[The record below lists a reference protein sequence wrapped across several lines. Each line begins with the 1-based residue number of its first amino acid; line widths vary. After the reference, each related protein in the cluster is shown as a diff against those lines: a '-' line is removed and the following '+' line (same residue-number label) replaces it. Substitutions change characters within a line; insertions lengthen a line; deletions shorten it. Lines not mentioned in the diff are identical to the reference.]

1 MNRKTAL
8 IIQGCFSNFEESIQ
22 LTMKKLILIATL
34 FTSAFSLSQGTVKG
48 VVVDGESKE
57 TIINATVQ
65 VLGTSKGAVTDFDG
79 NFSFQLNAGTYDLKI
94 SFISY
99 DSVLVKN
106 IEVKNNETV
115 TVADILLFE
124 KSEEMEVF
132 TVVADQIRNTE
143 NFLDVQKMNETKMI
157 DGITSGKIKETG
169 DGTAGEAAKRIT
181 GVSVDG
187 GKYIYVRGLGDRYT
201 KTTLNGVSIP
211 GLDPDRNTVQMD
223 IFPTNLISNIIIS
236 KNFTADL
243 APDFAGGAINIET
256 TAFPEEKI
264 FDVSFGMSYNPQ
276 MHFNDEFLSYE
287 GGKTDF
293 LGFDDGTRS
302 LPAQAKS
309 NNIPTPI
316 SGASSGE
323 VYDFV
328 NSFNKELGAQQQTS
342 LTDYSLALTFGNQFD
357 LNKKKSQRISYIFS
371 ASYKSEYKYY
381 DDVSYGEYQKSL
393 ASDETEL
400 KYATTQNGQ
409 IGERQFLIGLLGGV
423 AYKSNNDN
431 IKLTAMRMQ
440 NAEKR
445 AAQFDIDNNGEAV
458 GQSGYIAGSDN
469 LEFNQRALTNILL
482 EGEHFRKESVWEIN
496 WKISPTF
503 STSEDPDIRK
513 TAFTFTPVDTFF
525 SAGAGGNPTRIW
537 RNLNEMNLA
546 SKIDLTRKYIHREK
560 EGNLKFGFSRLYK
573 SRDYEILFY
582 DVQFFGSQNW
592 ESSDPN
598 KVLDYEN
605 IYTQGGNNIYF
616 QSGNKNPNP
625 NSYSSSVNNL
635 AMYVSNEYMLTKKL
649 NTIIGLRAENYVQ
662 RHTGRDQL
670 FASGDETNGTN
681 LDDTKVLESFD
692 LFPSVNL
699 IYKVKE
705 KQNLRFSYGR
715 TIARPSFKE
724 LSFAQI
730 LDPISNRIFN
740 GSLFKYADWDG
751 NLQET
756 RIDNID
762 VRWELFSKPGQMISV
777 SGFYKFFDKPIE
789 LVRIPEQQTSTEY
802 QPRNVGDGMVLG
814 LEFEFK
820 TQLDFVSTEKNKVSL
835 SGNLI
840 LVNSQI
846 TMTDAEFNARKGYEK
861 EGQTI
866 NNTRQMA
873 GQSPYVVNGG
883 ITYSNTESDIQAG
896 LFYNVKGPTLYIV
909 GAGLFPDIYTDP
921 FHSLNFTFSKKMGAE
936 KRTNI
941 SFKASNLLGDNN
953 YNYYSSFGA
962 ENQTYSEYSIGR
974 TFSVGVSHKF

>member
-1 MNRKTAL
+1 MLFQEL
-8 IIQGCFSNFEESIQ
+8 IKYQ
-22 LTMKKLILIATL
+22 MKKLYFIAL
-34 FTSAFSLSQGTVKG
+34 LLTSSLVYSQGTISGTVF
-48 VVVDGESKE
+48 DGETGE

-79 NFSFQLNAGTYDLKI
+79 NFSFKLKSDTYDLKI

-99 DSVLVKN
+99 ETILVKK
-106 IEVKNNETV
+106 VFVANNET
-115 TVADILLFE
+115 TILE
-124 KSEEMEVF
+124 EIKIDQKSEEMAVF
-132 TVVADQIRNTE
+132 TVVGEQVRNTE
-143 NFLDVQKMNETKMI
+143 GALDIIKMNDVKML
-157 DGITSGKIKETG
+157 DGITSDKIKLTG

-211 GLDPDRNTVQMD
+211 GLDPDRNSLQMD
-223 IFPTNLISNIIIS
+223 IFPSNLISNIIVS

-243 APDFAGGAINIET
+243 SPDFAGGAINIET
-256 TAFPEEKI
+256 TAFPDKKV

-276 MHFNDEFLSYE
+276 MHFNNEFLSYE
-287 GGKTDF
+287 GGNTDF
-293 LGFDDGTRS
+293 LGFDNGTRS
-302 LPAQAKS
+302 LPTNANS

-316 SGASSGE
+316 SGASKEE

-328 NSFNKELGAQQQTS
+328 TSFDKELGAKQQTS

-357 LNKKKSQRISYIFS
+357 LKNQKSKRISYIMS
-371 ASYKSEYKYY
+371 ASYKSEYKFY
-381 DDVSYGEYQKSL
+381 DNVTYEEYQKSL
-393 ASDETEL
+393 ESSDTEL
-400 KYATTQNGQ
+400 KYATVQNGQ
-409 IGERQFLIGLLGGV
+409 IGERQFLIGLLGGI
-423 AYKSNNDN
+423 AYKTNEDQL
-431 IKLTAMRMQ
+431 KFTAMHLQ

-445 AAQFDIDNNGEAV
+445 AAQFNIDNNGEAV
-458 GQSGYIAGSDN
+458 GQSGYIASSDN
-469 LEFNQRALTNILL
+469 LEFNQRGLTNFLL
-482 EGEHFRKESVWEIN
+482 EGEHIREKSNWEIN
-496 WKISPTF
+496 WKLSPTF
-503 STSEDPDIRK
+503 SSSEDPDIRK
-513 TAFTFTPVDTFF
+513 TAFTNAPLDTFF

-546 SKIDLTRKYIHREK
+546 AKVDLTKKYSFREK
-560 EGNLKFGFSRLYK
+560 EGKLKFGFSEIYK
-573 SRDYEILFY
+573 SRDYEILFF
-582 DVQFFGSQNW
+582 DVQFFGGQNW
-592 ESSDPN
+592 TNSNPN
-598 KVLDYEN
+598 KVLDQEN
-605 IYTQGGNNIYF
+605 LYTQGGNNIYF

-625 NSYSSSVNNL
+625 NSYESSVNNIGL
-635 AMYVSNEYMLTKKL
+635 YVSNEYMLSKKL
-649 NTIIGLRAENYVQ
+649 NTIVGLRAENYVQ

-670 FASGDETNGTN
+670 YASGDEFNGTN
-681 LDDTKVLESFD
+681 LEDEKVLESFD

-756 RIDNID
+756 RIDNLD
-762 VRWELFSKPGQMISV
+762 VRWELYKKVGQMISV

-820 TQLDFVSTEKNKVSL
+820 TNIEMISSEKNIFSL

-846 TMTDAEFNARKGYEK
+846 TMTDAEYNSRNGYIKKGESITNK
-861 EGQTI
+861 
-866 NNTRQMA
+866 RQMA
-873 GQSPYVVNGG
+873 GQSPFVVNCG
-883 ITYSNTESDIQAG
+883 IMFTNKESEIQSG

-921 FHSLNFTFSKKMGAE
+921 FHSLNFSINKKIGKD
-936 KRTNI
+936 KRTKI
-941 SFKASNLLGDNN
+941 DFKVSNLLGDNN
-953 YNYYSSFGA
+953 YNYYSSFEA
-962 ENQTYSEYSIGR
+962 ENQPYSEFNIGR
-974 TFSVGVSHKF
+974 TVSVGVSHKF

>member
-1 MNRKTAL
+1 MLFQEL
-8 IIQGCFSNFEESIQ
+8 IKYQ
-22 LTMKKLILIATL
+22 MKKLS
-34 FTSAFSLSQGTVKG
+34 FTALLLTSSLVYSQGTISGTVF
-48 VVVDGESKE
+48 DGETGE

-79 NFSFQLNAGTYDLKI
+79 NFSFKLKSDTYDLKI

-99 DSVLVKN
+99 ETILVKK
-106 IEVKNNETV
+106 VFVANNET
-115 TVADILLFE
+115 TILE
-124 KSEEMEVF
+124 EIKIDQKSEEMAVF
-132 TVVADQIRNTE
+132 TVVGEQVRNTE
-143 NFLDVQKMNETKMI
+143 GALDIIKMNDVKML
-157 DGITSGKIKETG
+157 DGITSDKIKLTG

-211 GLDPDRNTVQMD
+211 GLDPDRNSLQMD
-223 IFPTNLISNIIIS
+223 IFPSNLISNIIVS

-243 APDFAGGAINIET
+243 SPDFAGGAINIET
-256 TAFPEEKI
+256 TAFPDKKV

-276 MHFNDEFLSYE
+276 MHFNNEFLSYE
-287 GGKTDF
+287 GGNTDF
-293 LGFDDGTRS
+293 LGFDNGTRS
-302 LPAQAKS
+302 LPTNANS

-316 SGASSGE
+316 SGASKEE

-328 NSFNKELGAQQQTS
+328 TSFDKELGAKQQTS

-357 LNKKKSQRISYIFS
+357 LKNQKSKRISYIMS
-371 ASYKSEYKYY
+371 ASYKSEYKFY
-381 DDVSYGEYQKSL
+381 DNVTYGEYQKSL
-393 ASDETEL
+393 ESIDTEL
-400 KYATTQNGQ
+400 KYATVQNGQ
-409 IGERQFLIGLLGGV
+409 IGEKQFLIGLLGGI
-423 AYKSNNDN
+423 AYKTNEDQL
-431 IKLTAMRMQ
+431 KFTAMHLQ

-445 AAQFDIDNNGEAV
+445 AAQFNIDNNGEAV
-458 GQSGYIAGSDN
+458 GQSGYIASSDN
-469 LEFNQRALTNILL
+469 LEFNQRGLTNFLL
-482 EGEHFRKESVWEIN
+482 EGEHIREKSNWEIN
-496 WKISPTF
+496 WKLSPTF
-503 STSEDPDIRK
+503 SSSEDPDIRK
-513 TAFTFTPVDTFF
+513 TAFTNATLDTFF

-546 SKIDLTRKYIHREK
+546 AKVDLTKKYSFREK
-560 EGNLKFGFSRLYK
+560 EGKLKFGFSEIYK
-573 SRDYEILFY
+573 SRDYEILFF
-582 DVQFFGSQNW
+582 DVQFFGGQNW
-592 ESSDPN
+592 TNSNPN
-598 KVLDYEN
+598 KVLDQEN
-605 IYTQGGNNIYF
+605 LYTQGGNNIYF

-625 NSYSSSVNNL
+625 NSYESSVNNIGL
-635 AMYVSNEYMLTKKL
+635 YVSNEYMLSKKL
-649 NTIIGLRAENYVQ
+649 NTIVGLRAENYVQ

-670 FASGDETNGTN
+670 YASGDEFNGTN
-681 LDDTKVLESFD
+681 LEDEKVLESFD

-756 RIDNID
+756 RIDNLD
-762 VRWELFSKPGQMISV
+762 VRWELYKKVGQMISV

-820 TQLDFVSTEKNKVSL
+820 TNIEMISSEKNIFSL

-846 TMTDAEFNARKGYEK
+846 TMTDAEYNSRNGYIKKGESITNK
-861 EGQTI
+861 
-866 NNTRQMA
+866 RQMA
-873 GQSPYVVNGG
+873 GQSPFVVNCG
-883 ITYSNTESDIQAG
+883 IMFTNKESEIQSG

-921 FHSLNFTFSKKMGAE
+921 FHSLNFSINKKIGKD
-936 KRTNI
+936 KRTKI
-941 SFKASNLLGDNN
+941 DFKVSNLLGDNN
-953 YNYYSSFGA
+953 YNYYSSFEA
-962 ENQTYSEYSIGR
+962 ENQPYSEFNIGR
-974 TFSVGVSHKF
+974 TVSVGVSHKF

>member
-1 MNRKTAL
+1 LLFQEL
-8 IIQGCFSNFEESIQ
+8 IKYQ
-22 LTMKKLILIATL
+22 MKKLYFIAL
-34 FTSAFSLSQGTVKG
+34 LLTSSLVYSQGTISGTVF
-48 VVVDGESKE
+48 DGETGE

-79 NFSFQLNAGTYDLKI
+79 NFSFKLKSDTYDLKI

-99 DSVLVKN
+99 ETILVKK
-106 IEVKNNETV
+106 VFVANNET
-115 TVADILLFE
+115 TILE
-124 KSEEMEVF
+124 EIKIDQKSEEMAVF
-132 TVVADQIRNTE
+132 TVVGEQVRNTE
-143 NFLDVQKMNETKMI
+143 GALDIIKMNDVKML
-157 DGITSGKIKETG
+157 DGITSDKIKLTG

-211 GLDPDRNTVQMD
+211 GLDPDRNSLQMD
-223 IFPTNLISNIIIS
+223 IFPSNLISNIIVS

-243 APDFAGGAINIET
+243 SPDFAGGAINIET
-256 TAFPEEKI
+256 TAFPDKKV

-276 MHFNDEFLSYE
+276 MHFNNEFLSYE
-287 GGKTDF
+287 GGNTDF
-293 LGFDDGTRS
+293 LGFDNGTRS
-302 LPAQAKS
+302 LPTNANS

-316 SGASSGE
+316 SGASKEE

-328 NSFNKELGAQQQTS
+328 TSFDKELGAKQQTS

-357 LNKKKSQRISYIFS
+357 LKNQKSKRISYIMS
-371 ASYKSEYKYY
+371 ASYKSEYKFY
-381 DDVSYGEYQKSL
+381 DNVTYGEYQKSL
-393 ASDETEL
+393 ESSDTEL
-400 KYATTQNGQ
+400 KYATVQNGQ
-409 IGERQFLIGLLGGV
+409 IGERQFLIGLLGGI
-423 AYKSNNDN
+423 AYKTNEDQL
-431 IKLTAMRMQ
+431 KFTAMHLQ

-445 AAQFDIDNNGEAV
+445 AAQFNIDNNGEAV
-458 GQSGYIAGSDN
+458 GQSGYIASSDN
-469 LEFNQRALTNILL
+469 LEFNQRGLTNFLL
-482 EGEHFRKESVWEIN
+482 EGEHIREKSNWEIN
-496 WKISPTF
+496 WKLSPTF
-503 STSEDPDIRK
+503 SSSEDPDIRK
-513 TAFTFTPVDTFF
+513 TAFTNAPLDTFF

-546 SKIDLTRKYIHREK
+546 AKVDLTKKYSFREK
-560 EGNLKFGFSRLYK
+560 EGKLKFGFSEIYK
-573 SRDYEILFY
+573 SRDYEILFF
-582 DVQFFGSQNW
+582 DVQFFGGQNW
-592 ESSDPN
+592 TNSNPN
-598 KVLDYEN
+598 KVLDQEN
-605 IYTQGGNNIYF
+605 LYTQGGNNIYF

-625 NSYSSSVNNL
+625 NSYESSVNNIGL
-635 AMYVSNEYMLTKKL
+635 YVSNEYMLSKKL
-649 NTIIGLRAENYVQ
+649 NTIVGLRAENYVQ

-670 FASGDETNGTN
+670 YASGDEFNGTN
-681 LDDTKVLESFD
+681 LEDEKVLESFD

-756 RIDNID
+756 RIDNLD
-762 VRWELFSKPGQMISV
+762 VRWELYKKVGQMISV

-820 TQLDFVSTEKNKVSL
+820 TNIEMISSEKNIFSL

-846 TMTDAEFNARKGYEK
+846 TMTDAEYNSRNGYIKKGESITNK
-861 EGQTI
+861 
-866 NNTRQMA
+866 RQMA
-873 GQSPYVVNGG
+873 GQSPFVVNCG
-883 ITYSNTESDIQAG
+883 IMFTNKESEIQSG

-921 FHSLNFTFSKKMGAE
+921 FHSLNFSINKKIGKD
-936 KRTNI
+936 KRTKI
-941 SFKASNLLGDNN
+941 DFKVSNLLGDNN
-953 YNYYSSFGA
+953 YNYYSSFEA
-962 ENQTYSEYSIGR
+962 ENQPYSEFNIGR
-974 TFSVGVSHKF
+974 TVSVGVSHKF

>member
-1 MNRKTAL
+1 
-8 IIQGCFSNFEESIQ
+8 
-22 LTMKKLILIATL
+22 MKKLYFIAL
-34 FTSAFSLSQGTVKG
+34 LLTSSLVYSQGTISGTVF
-48 VVVDGESKE
+48 DGETGE

-79 NFSFQLNAGTYDLKI
+79 NFSFKLKSDTYDLKI

-99 DSVLVKN
+99 ETILVKK
-106 IEVKNNETV
+106 VFVANNET
-115 TVADILLFE
+115 TILE
-124 KSEEMEVF
+124 EIKIDQKSEEMAVF
-132 TVVADQIRNTE
+132 TVVGEQVRNTE
-143 NFLDVQKMNETKMI
+143 GALDIIKMNDVKML
-157 DGITSGKIKETG
+157 DGITSDKIKLTG

-211 GLDPDRNTVQMD
+211 GLDPDRNSLQMD
-223 IFPTNLISNIIIS
+223 IFPSNLISNIIVS

-243 APDFAGGAINIET
+243 SPDFAGGAINIET
-256 TAFPEEKI
+256 TAFPDKKV

-276 MHFNDEFLSYE
+276 MHFNNEFLSYE
-287 GGKTDF
+287 GGNTDF
-293 LGFDDGTRS
+293 LGFDNGTRS
-302 LPAQAKS
+302 LPTNANS

-316 SGASSGE
+316 SGASKEE

-328 NSFNKELGAQQQTS
+328 TSFDKELGAKQQTS

-357 LNKKKSQRISYIFS
+357 LKNQKSKRISYIMS
-371 ASYKSEYKYY
+371 ASYKSEYKFY
-381 DDVSYGEYQKSL
+381 DNVTYGEYQKSL
-393 ASDETEL
+393 ESSDTEL
-400 KYATTQNGQ
+400 KYATVQNGQ
-409 IGERQFLIGLLGGV
+409 IGERQFLIGLLGGI
-423 AYKSNNDN
+423 AYKTNEDQL
-431 IKLTAMRMQ
+431 KFTAMHLQ

-445 AAQFDIDNNGEAV
+445 AAQFNIDNNGEAV
-458 GQSGYIAGSDN
+458 GQSGYIASSDN
-469 LEFNQRALTNILL
+469 LEFNQRGLTNFLL
-482 EGEHFRKESVWEIN
+482 EGEHIREKSNWEIN
-496 WKISPTF
+496 WKLSPTF
-503 STSEDPDIRK
+503 SSSEDPDIRK
-513 TAFTFTPVDTFF
+513 TAFTNAPLDTFF

-546 SKIDLTRKYIHREK
+546 AKVDLTKKYSFREK
-560 EGNLKFGFSRLYK
+560 EGKLKFGFSEIYK
-573 SRDYEILFY
+573 SRDYEILFF
-582 DVQFFGSQNW
+582 DVQFFGGQNW
-592 ESSDPN
+592 TNSNPN
-598 KVLDYEN
+598 KVLDQEN
-605 IYTQGGNNIYF
+605 LYTQGGNNIYF

-625 NSYSSSVNNL
+625 NSYESSVNNIGL
-635 AMYVSNEYMLTKKL
+635 YVSNEYMLSKKL
-649 NTIIGLRAENYVQ
+649 NTIVGLRAENYVQ

-670 FASGDETNGTN
+670 YASGDEFNGTN
-681 LDDTKVLESFD
+681 LEDEKVLESFD

-756 RIDNID
+756 RIDNLD
-762 VRWELFSKPGQMISV
+762 VRWELYKKVGQMISV

-820 TQLDFVSTEKNKVSL
+820 TNIEMISSEKNIFSL

-846 TMTDAEFNARKGYEK
+846 TMTDAEYNSRNGYIKKGESITNK
-861 EGQTI
+861 
-866 NNTRQMA
+866 RQMA
-873 GQSPYVVNGG
+873 GQSPFVVNCG
-883 ITYSNTESDIQAG
+883 IMFTNKESEIQSG

-921 FHSLNFTFSKKMGAE
+921 FHSLNFSINKKIGKD
-936 KRTNI
+936 KRTKI
-941 SFKASNLLGDNN
+941 DFKVSNLLGDNN
-953 YNYYSSFGA
+953 YNYYSSFEA
-962 ENQTYSEYSIGR
+962 ENQPYSEFNIGR
-974 TFSVGVSHKF
+974 TVSVGVSHKF

>member
-1 MNRKTAL
+1 MLFQEL
-8 IIQGCFSNFEESIQ
+8 IKYQ
-22 LTMKKLILIATL
+22 MKKLYFIAL
-34 FTSAFSLSQGTVKG
+34 LLTSSLVYSQGTISGTVF
-48 VVVDGESKE
+48 DGETGE

-79 NFSFQLNAGTYDLKI
+79 NFSFKLKSDTYDLKI

-99 DSVLVKN
+99 ETILVKK
-106 IEVKNNETV
+106 VFVANNET
-115 TVADILLFE
+115 TILE
-124 KSEEMEVF
+124 EIKIDQKSEEMAVF
-132 TVVADQIRNTE
+132 TVVGEQVRNTE
-143 NFLDVQKMNETKMI
+143 GALDIIKMNDVKML
-157 DGITSGKIKETG
+157 DGITSDKIKLTG

-211 GLDPDRNTVQMD
+211 GLDPDRNSLQMD
-223 IFPTNLISNIIIS
+223 IFPSNLISNIIVS

-243 APDFAGGAINIET
+243 SPDFAGGAINIET
-256 TAFPEEKI
+256 TAFPDKKV

-276 MHFNDEFLSYE
+276 MHFNNEFLSYE
-287 GGKTDF
+287 GGNTDF
-293 LGFDDGTRS
+293 LGFDNGTRS
-302 LPAQAKS
+302 LPTNANS

-316 SGASSGE
+316 SGASKEE

-328 NSFNKELGAQQQTS
+328 TSFDKELGAKQQTS

-357 LNKKKSQRISYIFS
+357 LKNQKSKRISYIMS
-371 ASYKSEYKYY
+371 ASYKSEYKFY
-381 DDVSYGEYQKSL
+381 DNVTYGEYQKSL
-393 ASDETEL
+393 ESSDTEL
-400 KYATTQNGQ
+400 KYATVQNGQ
-409 IGERQFLIGLLGGV
+409 IGERQFLIGLLGGI
-423 AYKSNNDN
+423 AYKTNEDQL
-431 IKLTAMRMQ
+431 KFTAMHLQ

-445 AAQFDIDNNGEAV
+445 AAQFNIDNNGEAV
-458 GQSGYIAGSDN
+458 GQSGYIASSDN
-469 LEFNQRALTNILL
+469 LEFNQRGLTNFLL
-482 EGEHFRKESVWEIN
+482 EGEHIREKSNWEIN
-496 WKISPTF
+496 WKLSPTF
-503 STSEDPDIRK
+503 SSSEDPDIRK
-513 TAFTFTPVDTFF
+513 TAFTNAPLDTFF

-546 SKIDLTRKYIHREK
+546 AKVDLTKKYSFREK
-560 EGNLKFGFSRLYK
+560 EGKLKFGFSEIYK
-573 SRDYEILFY
+573 SRDYEILFF
-582 DVQFFGSQNW
+582 DVQFFGGQNW
-592 ESSDPN
+592 TNSNPN
-598 KVLDYEN
+598 KVLDQEN
-605 IYTQGGNNIYF
+605 LYTQGGNNIYF

-625 NSYSSSVNNL
+625 NSYESSVNNIGL
-635 AMYVSNEYMLTKKL
+635 YVSNEYMLSKKL
-649 NTIIGLRAENYVQ
+649 NTIVGLRAENYVQ

-670 FASGDETNGTN
+670 YASGDEFNGTN
-681 LDDTKVLESFD
+681 LEDEKVLESFD

-756 RIDNID
+756 RIDNLD
-762 VRWELFSKPGQMISV
+762 VRWELYKKVGQMISV

-820 TQLDFVSTEKNKVSL
+820 TNIEMISSEKNIFSL

-846 TMTDAEFNARKGYEK
+846 TMTDAEYNSRNGYIKKGESITNK
-861 EGQTI
+861 
-866 NNTRQMA
+866 RQMA
-873 GQSPYVVNGG
+873 GQSPFVVNCG
-883 ITYSNTESDIQAG
+883 IMFTNKESEIQSG

-921 FHSLNFTFSKKMGAE
+921 FHSLNFSINKKIGKD
-936 KRTNI
+936 KRTKI
-941 SFKASNLLGDNN
+941 DFKVSNLLGDNN
-953 YNYYSSFGA
+953 YNYYSSFEA
-962 ENQTYSEYSIGR
+962 ENQPYSEFNIGR
-974 TFSVGVSHKF
+974 TVSVGVSHKF

>member
-1 MNRKTAL
+1 
-8 IIQGCFSNFEESIQ
+8 
-22 LTMKKLILIATL
+22 MKNLYLLILLLSSTL
-34 FTSAFSLSQGTVKG
+34 GYSQGIISGTVL
-48 VVVDGESKE
+48 DGETGE

-65 VLGTSKGAVTDFDG
+65 VLGTDKGAVTDFDG
-79 NFSFQLNAGTYDLKI
+79 NFSFNLKSDTYDLKI

-99 DSVLVKN
+99 ETVILEK
-106 IEVKNNETV
+106 IFVKNNETTKV
-115 TVADILLFE
+115 NDIIIAQKTE
-124 KSEEMEVF
+124 KMAEF
-132 TVVADQIRNTE
+132 TVVAEEVRNTE
-143 NFLDVQKMNETKMI
+143 GALDIIKLNDTKI
-157 DGITSGKIKETG
+157 LDGITSDKMKLTG

-181 GVSVDG
+181 GVSVEG
-187 GKYIYVRGLGDRYT
+187 GKYIIVRGLGDRYT

-211 GLDPDRNTVQMD
+211 GLDPDRNSLQMD
-223 IFPTNLISNIIIS
+223 IFPSNLISNIIIS
-236 KNFTADL
+236 KSFTSDL

-256 TAFPEEKI
+256 TSFPDEKV

-276 MHFNDEFLSYE
+276 FHFNDEFISYD
-287 GGKTDF
+287 GGQTDF
-293 LGFDDGTRS
+293 LGFDNGTRK
-302 LPAQAKS
+302 LPAKANS

-316 SGASSGE
+316 SGASKDE
-323 VYDFV
+323 VFDFV
-328 NSFNKELGAQQQTS
+328 NSFNKELGAEQETS
-342 LTDYSLALTFGNQFD
+342 LTDYSVALTFGNQ
-357 LNKKKSQRISYIFS
+357 LKLKNQKSKRISYMLS
-371 ASYKSEYKYY
+371 ASYKSAYKYY
-381 DDVSYGEYQKSL
+381 SNVTYGEYQKSL
-393 ASDETEL
+393 ETNNNEL
-400 KYATTQNGQ
+400 KYATLQKGQ
-409 IGERQFLIGLLGGV
+409 IGERQYLIGLLGGV
-423 AYKSNNDN
+423 AFKSNNN
-431 IKLTAMRMQ
+431 QIKLTAMHLQ

-469 LEFNQRALTNILL
+469 LEFNQRGLSNFLL
-482 EGEHFRKESVWEIN
+482 EGEHFREKSNWEIN
-496 WKISPTF
+496 WKISPTL
-503 STSEDPDIRK
+503 STSNDPDIRK

-537 RNLNEMNLA
+537 RNLNEMNLVG
-546 SKIDLTRKYIHREK
+546 KIDLTKKYSHKEK
-560 EGNLKFGFSRLYK
+560 DGKLKLGFSELYK

-592 ESSDPN
+592 SSSDPR
-598 KVLDYEN
+598 KVLDTEN
-605 IYTQGGNNIYF
+605 LYTQGGNNIYF

-625 NSYSSSVNNL
+625 NSYLSSVNNL
-635 AMYVSNEYMLTKKL
+635 ALYVSNEYMITKKL

-670 FASGDETNGTN
+670 FASGDEDNGTN
-681 LDDTKVLESFD
+681 LDDEKVLESFD
-692 LFPSVNL
+692 LFPSVNF
-699 IYKVKE
+699 IYKIKE
-705 KQNLRFSYGR
+705 KQNFRLSYGR

-762 VRWELFSKPGQMISV
+762 VRWELYKKVGQMISV

-820 TQLDFVSTEKNKVSL
+820 TNIEKISNENNIFSL
-835 SGNLI
+835 NGNLI

-846 TMTDAEFNARKGYEK
+846 TMTDAEYNSRNGYIKDGES
-861 EGQTI
+861 I
-866 NNTRQMA
+866 SNSRQMA
-873 GQSPYVVNGG
+873 GQSPYVVNCGL
-883 ITYSNTESDIQAG
+883 TYTNKKNELQAG

-921 FHSLNFTFSKKMGAE
+921 FHSLNFSINKKLGKE
-936 KRTNI
+936 NRTKIDFKVSNI
-941 SFKASNLLGDNN
+941 LGDNN

-962 ENQTYSEYSIGR
+962 ENQTYSEYNIGR
-974 TFSVGVSHKF
+974 TFSVGVSHNF

>member
-1 MNRKTAL
+1 
-8 IIQGCFSNFEESIQ
+8 
-22 LTMKKLILIATL
+22 MKKLYFIAL
-34 FTSAFSLSQGTVKG
+34 LLTSSLVYSQGTISGTVF
-48 VVVDGESKE
+48 DGETGE

-79 NFSFQLNAGTYDLKI
+79 NFSFKLKSDTYDLKI

-99 DSVLVKN
+99 ETILVKK
-106 IEVKNNETV
+106 VFVANNET
-115 TVADILLFE
+115 TILE
-124 KSEEMEVF
+124 EIKIDQKSEEMAVF
-132 TVVADQIRNTE
+132 TVVGEQVRNTE
-143 NFLDVQKMNETKMI
+143 GALDIIKMNDVKML
-157 DGITSGKIKETG
+157 DGITSDKIKLTG

-211 GLDPDRNTVQMD
+211 GLDPDRNSLQMD
-223 IFPTNLISNIIIS
+223 IFPSNLISNIIVS

-243 APDFAGGAINIET
+243 SPDFAGGAINIET
-256 TAFPEEKI
+256 TAFPDKKV

-276 MHFNDEFLSYE
+276 MHFNNEFLSYE
-287 GGKTDF
+287 GGNTDF
-293 LGFDDGTRS
+293 LGFDNGTRS
-302 LPAQAKS
+302 LPTNANS

-316 SGASSGE
+316 SGASKEE

-328 NSFNKELGAQQQTS
+328 TSFDKELGAKQQTS

-357 LNKKKSQRISYIFS
+357 LKNQKSKRISYIMS
-371 ASYKSEYKYY
+371 ASYKSEYKFY
-381 DDVSYGEYQKSL
+381 DNVTYGEYQKSL
-393 ASDETEL
+393 ESSDTEL
-400 KYATTQNGQ
+400 KYATVQNGQ
-409 IGERQFLIGLLGGV
+409 IGERQFLIGLLGGI
-423 AYKSNNDN
+423 AYKTNEDQL
-431 IKLTAMRMQ
+431 KFTAMHLQ

-445 AAQFDIDNNGEAV
+445 AAQFNIDNNGEAV
-458 GQSGYIAGSDN
+458 GQSGYIASSDN
-469 LEFNQRALTNILL
+469 LEFNQRGLTNFLL
-482 EGEHFRKESVWEIN
+482 EGEHIREKSNWEIN
-496 WKISPTF
+496 WKLSPTF
-503 STSEDPDIRK
+503 SSSEDPDIRK
-513 TAFTFTPVDTFF
+513 TAFTNTPLDTFF

-546 SKIDLTRKYIHREK
+546 AKVDLTKKYSFREK
-560 EGNLKFGFSRLYK
+560 EGKLKFGFSEIYK
-573 SRDYEILFY
+573 SRDYEILFF
-582 DVQFFGSQNW
+582 DVQFFGGQNW
-592 ESSDPN
+592 TNSDPN
-598 KVLDYEN
+598 KVLDQEN
-605 IYTQGGNNIYF
+605 LYTQGGNNIYF

-625 NSYSSSVNNL
+625 NSYESSVNNMGL
-635 AMYVSNEYMLTKKL
+635 YVSNEYMLSKKL
-649 NTIIGLRAENYVQ
+649 NTIVGLRAENYVQ

-670 FASGDETNGTN
+670 YASGDEFNGTN
-681 LDDTKVLESFD
+681 LEDEKVLESFD

-740 GSLFKYADWDG
+740 GSLFKYANWDG

-756 RIDNID
+756 RIDNLD
-762 VRWELFSKPGQMISV
+762 VRWELYKKVGQMISV

-820 TQLDFVSTEKNKVSL
+820 TNIEMISSEKNIFSL

-846 TMTDAEFNARKGYEK
+846 TMTDAEYNSRNGYIKKGESITNK
-861 EGQTI
+861 
-866 NNTRQMA
+866 RQMA
-873 GQSPYVVNGG
+873 GQSPFVVNCG
-883 ITYSNTESDIQAG
+883 IMFTNKESEIQSG

-921 FHSLNFTFSKKMGAE
+921 FHSLNFSINKKIGKD
-936 KRTNI
+936 KRTKI
-941 SFKASNLLGDNN
+941 DFKVSNLLGDNN
-953 YNYYSSFGA
+953 YNYYSSFEA
-962 ENQTYSEYSIGR
+962 ENQPYSEFNIGR
-974 TFSVGVSHKF
+974 TVSVGVSHKF

>member
-1 MNRKTAL
+1 
-8 IIQGCFSNFEESIQ
+8 
-22 LTMKKLILIATL
+22 MKKLYFIAL
-34 FTSAFSLSQGTVKG
+34 LLTSSLVYSQGTISGTVF
-48 VVVDGESKE
+48 DGETGE

-79 NFSFQLNAGTYDLKI
+79 NFSFKLKSDTYDLKI

-99 DSVLVKN
+99 ETILVKK
-106 IEVKNNETV
+106 VFVANNET
-115 TVADILLFE
+115 TILE
-124 KSEEMEVF
+124 EIKIDQKSEEMAVF
-132 TVVADQIRNTE
+132 TVVGEQVRNTE
-143 NFLDVQKMNETKMI
+143 GALDIIKMNDVKML
-157 DGITSGKIKETG
+157 DGITSDKIKLTG

-211 GLDPDRNTVQMD
+211 GLDPDRNSLQMD
-223 IFPTNLISNIIIS
+223 IFPSNLISNIIVS

-243 APDFAGGAINIET
+243 SPDFAGGAINIET
-256 TAFPEEKI
+256 TAFPDKKV

-276 MHFNDEFLSYE
+276 MHFNNEFLSYE
-287 GGKTDF
+287 GGNTDF
-293 LGFDDGTRS
+293 LGFDNGTRS
-302 LPAQAKS
+302 LPTNANS

-316 SGASSGE
+316 SGASKEE

-328 NSFNKELGAQQQTS
+328 TSFDKELGAKQQTS
-342 LTDYSLALTFGNQFD
+342 LTDYSMALTFGNQFD
-357 LNKKKSQRISYIFS
+357 LKNQKSKRISYIMS
-371 ASYKSEYKYY
+371 ASYKSEYKFY
-381 DDVSYGEYQKSL
+381 DNVTYGEYQKSL
-393 ASDETEL
+393 ESSDTEL
-400 KYATTQNGQ
+400 KYATVQNGQ
-409 IGERQFLIGLLGGV
+409 IGERQFLIGLLGGI
-423 AYKSNNDN
+423 AYKTNEDQL
-431 IKLTAMRMQ
+431 KFTAMHLQ

-445 AAQFDIDNNGEAV
+445 AAQFNIDNNGEAV
-458 GQSGYIAGSDN
+458 GQSGYIASSDN
-469 LEFNQRALTNILL
+469 LEFNQRGLTNFLL
-482 EGEHFRKESVWEIN
+482 EGEHIREKSNWEIN
-496 WKISPTF
+496 WKLSPTF
-503 STSEDPDIRK
+503 SSSEDPDIRK
-513 TAFTFTPVDTFF
+513 TAFTNAPLDTFF

-546 SKIDLTRKYIHREK
+546 AKVDLTKKYSFREK
-560 EGNLKFGFSRLYK
+560 EGKLKFGFSEIYK
-573 SRDYEILFY
+573 SRDYEILFF
-582 DVQFFGSQNW
+582 DVQFFGGQNW
-592 ESSDPN
+592 TNSDPN
-598 KVLDYEN
+598 KVLDQEN
-605 IYTQGGNNIYF
+605 LYTQGGNNIYF

-625 NSYSSSVNNL
+625 NSYESSVNNIGL
-635 AMYVSNEYMLTKKL
+635 YVSNEYMLSKKL
-649 NTIIGLRAENYVQ
+649 NTIVGLRAENYVQ

-670 FASGDETNGTN
+670 YASGDEFNGTN
-681 LDDTKVLESFD
+681 LEDEKVLESFD

-756 RIDNID
+756 RIDNLD
-762 VRWELFSKPGQMISV
+762 VRWELYKKVGQMISV

-820 TQLDFVSTEKNKVSL
+820 TNIEMISSEKNIFSL

-846 TMTDAEFNARKGYEK
+846 TMTDAEYNSRNGYIKKGESITNK
-861 EGQTI
+861 
-866 NNTRQMA
+866 RQMA
-873 GQSPYVVNGG
+873 GQSPFVVNCG
-883 ITYSNTESDIQAG
+883 IMFTNKESEIQSG

-921 FHSLNFTFSKKMGAE
+921 FHSLNFSINKKIGKD
-936 KRTNI
+936 KRTKI
-941 SFKASNLLGDNN
+941 DFKVSNLLGDNN
-953 YNYYSSFGA
+953 YNYYSSFEA
-962 ENQTYSEYSIGR
+962 ENQPYSEFNIGR
-974 TFSVGVSHKF
+974 TVSVGVSHKF

>member
-1 MNRKTAL
+1 
-8 IIQGCFSNFEESIQ
+8 
-22 LTMKKLILIATL
+22 MKKLYFIAL
-34 FTSAFSLSQGTVKG
+34 LLTSSLVYSQGTISGTVF
-48 VVVDGESKE
+48 DGETGE

-79 NFSFQLNAGTYDLKI
+79 NFSFKLKSDTYDLKI

-99 DSVLVKN
+99 ETILVKK
-106 IEVKNNETV
+106 VFVANNET
-115 TVADILLFE
+115 TILE
-124 KSEEMEVF
+124 EIKIDQKSEEMAVF
-132 TVVADQIRNTE
+132 TVVGEQVRNTE
-143 NFLDVQKMNETKMI
+143 GALDIIKMNDVKML
-157 DGITSGKIKETG
+157 DGITSDKIKLTG

-211 GLDPDRNTVQMD
+211 GLDPDRNSLQMD
-223 IFPTNLISNIIIS
+223 IFPSNLISNIIVS

-243 APDFAGGAINIET
+243 SPDFAGGAINIET
-256 TAFPEEKI
+256 TAFPDKKV

-276 MHFNDEFLSYE
+276 MHFNNEFLSYE
-287 GGKTDF
+287 GGNTDF
-293 LGFDDGTRS
+293 LGFDNGTRS
-302 LPAQAKS
+302 LPTNANS

-316 SGASSGE
+316 SGASKEE

-328 NSFNKELGAQQQTS
+328 TSFDKELGAKQQTS

-357 LNKKKSQRISYIFS
+357 LKNQKSKRISYIMS
-371 ASYKSEYKYY
+371 ASYKSEYKFY
-381 DDVSYGEYQKSL
+381 DNVTYGEYQKSL
-393 ASDETEL
+393 ESSDTEL
-400 KYATTQNGQ
+400 KYATVQNGQ
-409 IGERQFLIGLLGGV
+409 IGERQFLIGLLGGI
-423 AYKSNNDN
+423 AYKTNEDQL
-431 IKLTAMRMQ
+431 KFTAMHLQ

-445 AAQFDIDNNGEAV
+445 AAQFNIDNNGEAV
-458 GQSGYIAGSDN
+458 GQSGYIASSDN
-469 LEFNQRALTNILL
+469 LEFNQRGLTNFLL
-482 EGEHFRKESVWEIN
+482 EGEHIREKSNWEIN
-496 WKISPTF
+496 WKLSPTF
-503 STSEDPDIRK
+503 SSSEDPDIRK
-513 TAFTFTPVDTFF
+513 TAFTNAPLDTFF

-546 SKIDLTRKYIHREK
+546 AKVDLTKKYSFREK
-560 EGNLKFGFSRLYK
+560 KGKLKFGFSEIYK
-573 SRDYEILFY
+573 SRDYEILFF
-582 DVQFFGSQNW
+582 DVQFFGGQNW
-592 ESSDPN
+592 TNSNPN
-598 KVLDYEN
+598 KVLDQEN
-605 IYTQGGNNIYF
+605 LYTQGGNNIYF

-625 NSYSSSVNNL
+625 NSYESSVNNIGL
-635 AMYVSNEYMLTKKL
+635 YVSNEYMLSKKL
-649 NTIIGLRAENYVQ
+649 NTIVGLRAENYVQ

-670 FASGDETNGTN
+670 YASGDEFNGTN
-681 LDDTKVLESFD
+681 LEDEKVLESFD

-756 RIDNID
+756 RIDNLD
-762 VRWELFSKPGQMISV
+762 VRWELYKKVGQMISV

-820 TQLDFVSTEKNKVSL
+820 TNIEMISSEKNIFSL

-846 TMTDAEFNARKGYEK
+846 TMTDAEYNSRNGYIKKGESITNK
-861 EGQTI
+861 
-866 NNTRQMA
+866 RQMA
-873 GQSPYVVNGG
+873 GQSPFVVNCG
-883 ITYSNTESDIQAG
+883 IMFTNKESEIQSG

-921 FHSLNFTFSKKMGAE
+921 FHSLNFSINKKIGKD
-936 KRTNI
+936 KRTKI
-941 SFKASNLLGDNN
+941 DFKVSNLLGDNN
-953 YNYYSSFGA
+953 YNYYSSFEA
-962 ENQTYSEYSIGR
+962 ENQPYSEFNIGR
-974 TFSVGVSHKF
+974 TVSVGVSHKF

>member
-1 MNRKTAL
+1 
-8 IIQGCFSNFEESIQ
+8 
-22 LTMKKLILIATL
+22 MKKLYFIAL
-34 FTSAFSLSQGTVKG
+34 LLTSSLVYSQGTISGTVF
-48 VVVDGESKE
+48 DGETGE

-79 NFSFQLNAGTYDLKI
+79 NFSFKLKSDTYDLKI

-99 DSVLVKN
+99 ETILVKK
-106 IEVKNNETV
+106 VFVANNET
-115 TVADILLFE
+115 TILE
-124 KSEEMEVF
+124 EIKIDQKSEEMAVF
-132 TVVADQIRNTE
+132 TVVGEQVRNTE
-143 NFLDVQKMNETKMI
+143 GALDIIKMNDVKML
-157 DGITSGKIKETG
+157 DGITSDKIKLTG

-211 GLDPDRNTVQMD
+211 GLDPDRNSLQMD
-223 IFPTNLISNIIIS
+223 IFPSNLISNIIVS

-243 APDFAGGAINIET
+243 SPDFAGGAINIET
-256 TAFPEEKI
+256 TAFPDKKV
-264 FDVSFGMSYNPQ
+264 FDVSFGVSYNPQ
-276 MHFNDEFLSYE
+276 MHFNNEFLSYE
-287 GGKTDF
+287 GGNTDF
-293 LGFDDGTRS
+293 LGFDNGTRS
-302 LPAQAKS
+302 LPTNANS

-316 SGASSGE
+316 SGASKEE

-328 NSFNKELGAQQQTS
+328 TSFDKELGAKQQTS

-357 LNKKKSQRISYIFS
+357 LKNQKSKRISYIMS
-371 ASYKSEYKYY
+371 ASYKSEYKFY
-381 DDVSYGEYQKSL
+381 DNVTYGEYQKSL
-393 ASDETEL
+393 ESSDTEL
-400 KYATTQNGQ
+400 KYATVQNGQ
-409 IGERQFLIGLLGGV
+409 IGERQFLIGLLGGI
-423 AYKSNNDN
+423 AYKTNEDQL
-431 IKLTAMRMQ
+431 KFTAMHLQ

-445 AAQFDIDNNGEAV
+445 AAQFNIDNNGEAV
-458 GQSGYIAGSDN
+458 GQSGYIASSDN
-469 LEFNQRALTNILL
+469 LEFNQRGLTNFLL
-482 EGEHFRKESVWEIN
+482 EGEHIREKSNWEIN
-496 WKISPTF
+496 WKLSPTF
-503 STSEDPDIRK
+503 SSSEDPDIRK
-513 TAFTFTPVDTFF
+513 TAFTNAPLDTFF

-546 SKIDLTRKYIHREK
+546 AKVDLTKKYSFREK
-560 EGNLKFGFSRLYK
+560 EGKLKFGFSEIYK
-573 SRDYEILFY
+573 SRDYEILFF
-582 DVQFFGSQNW
+582 DVQFFGGQNW
-592 ESSDPN
+592 TNSNPN
-598 KVLDYEN
+598 KVLDQEN
-605 IYTQGGNNIYF
+605 LYTQGGNNIYF

-625 NSYSSSVNNL
+625 NSYESSVNNIGL
-635 AMYVSNEYMLTKKL
+635 YVSNEYMLSKKL
-649 NTIIGLRAENYVQ
+649 NTIVGLRAENYVQ

-670 FASGDETNGTN
+670 YASGDEFNGTN
-681 LDDTKVLESFD
+681 LEDEKVLESFD

-756 RIDNID
+756 RIDNLD
-762 VRWELFSKPGQMISV
+762 VRWELYKKVGQMISV

-820 TQLDFVSTEKNKVSL
+820 TNIEMISSEKNIFSL

-846 TMTDAEFNARKGYEK
+846 TMTDAEYNSRNGYIKKGESITNK
-861 EGQTI
+861 
-866 NNTRQMA
+866 RQMA
-873 GQSPYVVNGG
+873 GQSPFVVNCG
-883 ITYSNTESDIQAG
+883 IMFTNKESEIQSG

-921 FHSLNFTFSKKMGAE
+921 FHSLNFSINKKIGKD
-936 KRTNI
+936 KRTKI
-941 SFKASNLLGDNN
+941 DFKVSNLLGDNN
-953 YNYYSSFGA
+953 YNYYSSFEA
-962 ENQTYSEYSIGR
+962 ENQPYSEFNIGR
-974 TFSVGVSHKF
+974 TVSVGVSHKF

>member
-1 MNRKTAL
+1 LLFQEL
-8 IIQGCFSNFEESIQ
+8 IKYQ
-22 LTMKKLILIATL
+22 MKKLYFISLL
-34 FTSAFSLSQGTVKG
+34 LTSSLVYSQGTISGTVF
-48 VVVDGESKE
+48 DGETGE

-79 NFSFQLNAGTYDLKI
+79 NFSFKLKSDTYDLKI

-99 DSVLVKN
+99 ETILVKK
-106 IEVKNNETV
+106 VFVANNET
-115 TVADILLFE
+115 TILE
-124 KSEEMEVF
+124 EIKIDQKSEEMAVF
-132 TVVADQIRNTE
+132 TVVGEQVRNTE
-143 NFLDVQKMNETKMI
+143 GALDIIKMNDVKML
-157 DGITSGKIKETG
+157 DGITSDKIKLTG

-211 GLDPDRNTVQMD
+211 GLDPDRNSLQMD
-223 IFPTNLISNIIIS
+223 IFPSNLISNIIVS

-243 APDFAGGAINIET
+243 SPDFAGGAINIET
-256 TAFPEEKI
+256 TAFPDKKV

-276 MHFNDEFLSYE
+276 MHFNNEFLSYE
-287 GGKTDF
+287 GGNTDF
-293 LGFDDGTRS
+293 LGFDNGTRS
-302 LPAQAKS
+302 LPTNANS

-316 SGASSGE
+316 SGASKEE

-328 NSFNKELGAQQQTS
+328 TSFDKELGAKQQTS

-357 LNKKKSQRISYIFS
+357 LKNQKSKRISYIMS
-371 ASYKSEYKYY
+371 ASYKSEYKFY
-381 DDVSYGEYQKSL
+381 DNVTYGEYQKSL
-393 ASDETEL
+393 ESSDTEL
-400 KYATTQNGQ
+400 KYATVQNGQ
-409 IGERQFLIGLLGGV
+409 IGERQFLIGLLGGI
-423 AYKSNNDN
+423 AYKTNEDQL
-431 IKLTAMRMQ
+431 KFTAMHLQ

-445 AAQFDIDNNGEAV
+445 AAQFNIDNNGEAV
-458 GQSGYIAGSDN
+458 GQSGYIASSDN
-469 LEFNQRALTNILL
+469 LEFNQRGLTNFLL
-482 EGEHFRKESVWEIN
+482 EGEHIREKSNWEIN
-496 WKISPTF
+496 WKLSPTF
-503 STSEDPDIRK
+503 SSSEDPDIRK
-513 TAFTFTPVDTFF
+513 TAFTNAPLDTFF

-546 SKIDLTRKYIHREK
+546 AKVDLTKKYSFREK
-560 EGNLKFGFSRLYK
+560 EGKLKFGFSEIYK
-573 SRDYEILFY
+573 SRDYEILFF
-582 DVQFFGSQNW
+582 DVQFFGGQNW
-592 ESSDPN
+592 TNSNPN
-598 KVLDYEN
+598 KVLDQEN
-605 IYTQGGNNIYF
+605 LYTQGGNNIYF

-625 NSYSSSVNNL
+625 NSYESSVNNIGL
-635 AMYVSNEYMLTKKL
+635 YVSNEYMLSKKL
-649 NTIIGLRAENYVQ
+649 NTIVGLRAENYVQ

-670 FASGDETNGTN
+670 YASGDEFNGTN
-681 LDDTKVLESFD
+681 LEDEKVLESCVF
-692 LFPSVNL
+692 FASGYL

-756 RIDNID
+756 RIDNLD
-762 VRWELFSKPGQMISV
+762 VRWELYKKVGQMISV

-820 TQLDFVSTEKNKVSL
+820 TNIEMISSEKNIFSL

-846 TMTDAEFNARKGYEK
+846 TMTDAEYNSRNGYIKKGESITNK
-861 EGQTI
+861 
-866 NNTRQMA
+866 RQMA
-873 GQSPYVVNGG
+873 GQSPFVVNCG
-883 ITYSNTESDIQAG
+883 IMFTNKESEIQSG

-921 FHSLNFTFSKKMGAE
+921 FHSLNFSINKKIGKD
-936 KRTNI
+936 KRTKI
-941 SFKASNLLGDNN
+941 DFKVSNLLGDNN
-953 YNYYSSFGA
+953 YNYYSSFEA
-962 ENQTYSEYSIGR
+962 ENQPYSEFNIGR
-974 TFSVGVSHKF
+974 TVSVGVSHKF

>member
-1 MNRKTAL
+1 
-8 IIQGCFSNFEESIQ
+8 
-22 LTMKKLILIATL
+22 MKKLYFIAL
-34 FTSAFSLSQGTVKG
+34 LLTSSLVYSQGTISGTVF
-48 VVVDGESKE
+48 DGETGE

-79 NFSFQLNAGTYDLKI
+79 NFSFKLKSDTYDLKI

-99 DSVLVKN
+99 ETILVKK
-106 IEVKNNETV
+106 VFVANNET
-115 TVADILLFE
+115 TILE
-124 KSEEMEVF
+124 EIKIDQKSEEMAVF
-132 TVVADQIRNTE
+132 TVVGEQVRNTE
-143 NFLDVQKMNETKMI
+143 GALDIIKMNDVKML
-157 DGITSGKIKETG
+157 DGITSDKIKLTG

-211 GLDPDRNTVQMD
+211 GLDPDRNSLQMD
-223 IFPTNLISNIIIS
+223 IFPSNLISNIIVS

-243 APDFAGGAINIET
+243 SPDFAGGAINIET
-256 TAFPEEKI
+256 TAFPDKKV

-276 MHFNDEFLSYE
+276 MHFNNEFLSYE
-287 GGKTDF
+287 GGNTDF
-293 LGFDDGTRS
+293 LGFDNGTRS
-302 LPAQAKS
+302 LPTNANS

-316 SGASSGE
+316 SGASKEE

-328 NSFNKELGAQQQTS
+328 TSFDKELGAKQQTS

-357 LNKKKSQRISYIFS
+357 LKNQKSKRISYIMS
-371 ASYKSEYKYY
+371 ASYKSEYKFY
-381 DDVSYGEYQKSL
+381 DNVTYGEYQKSL
-393 ASDETEL
+393 ESSDTEL
-400 KYATTQNGQ
+400 KYATVQNGQ
-409 IGERQFLIGLLGGV
+409 IGERQFLIGLLGGI
-423 AYKSNNDN
+423 AYKTNEDQL
-431 IKLTAMRMQ
+431 KFTAMHLQ

-445 AAQFDIDNNGEAV
+445 AAQFNIDNNGEAV
-458 GQSGYIAGSDN
+458 GQSGYIASSDN
-469 LEFNQRALTNILL
+469 LEFNQRGLTNFLL
-482 EGEHFRKESVWEIN
+482 EGEHIREKSNWEIN
-496 WKISPTF
+496 WKLSPTF
-503 STSEDPDIRK
+503 SSSEDPDIRK
-513 TAFTFTPVDTFF
+513 TAFTNAPLDTFF

-546 SKIDLTRKYIHREK
+546 AKVDLTKKYSFREK
-560 EGNLKFGFSRLYK
+560 EGKLKFGFSEIYK
-573 SRDYEILFY
+573 SRDYEILFF
-582 DVQFFGSQNW
+582 DVQFFGGQNW
-592 ESSDPN
+592 TNSNPN
-598 KVLDYEN
+598 KVLDQEN
-605 IYTQGGNNIYF
+605 LYTQGGNNIYF

-625 NSYSSSVNNL
+625 NSYKSSVNNIGL
-635 AMYVSNEYMLTKKL
+635 YVSNEYMLSKKL
-649 NTIIGLRAENYVQ
+649 NTIVGLRAENYVQ

-670 FASGDETNGTN
+670 YASGDEFNGTN
-681 LDDTKVLESFD
+681 LEDEKVLESFD

-756 RIDNID
+756 RIDNLD
-762 VRWELFSKPGQMISV
+762 VRWELYKKVGQMISV

-820 TQLDFVSTEKNKVSL
+820 TNIEMISSEKNIFSL

-846 TMTDAEFNARKGYEK
+846 TMTDAEYNSRNGYIKKGESITNK
-861 EGQTI
+861 
-866 NNTRQMA
+866 RQMA
-873 GQSPYVVNGG
+873 GQSPFVVNCG
-883 ITYSNTESDIQAG
+883 IMFTNKESEIQSG

-921 FHSLNFTFSKKMGAE
+921 FHSLNFSINKKIGKD
-936 KRTNI
+936 KRTKI
-941 SFKASNLLGDNN
+941 DFKVSNLLGDNN
-953 YNYYSSFGA
+953 YNYYSSFEA
-962 ENQTYSEYSIGR
+962 ENQPYSEFNIGR
-974 TFSVGVSHKF
+974 TVSVGVSHKF

>member
-1 MNRKTAL
+1 MLFQEL
-8 IIQGCFSNFEESIQ
+8 IKYQ
-22 LTMKKLILIATL
+22 MKKLS
-34 FTSAFSLSQGTVKG
+34 FTALLLTSSLVYSQGTISGTVF
-48 VVVDGESKE
+48 DGETGE

-79 NFSFQLNAGTYDLKI
+79 NFSFKLKSDTYDLKI

-99 DSVLVKN
+99 ETILVKK
-106 IEVKNNETV
+106 VFVANNET
-115 TVADILLFE
+115 TILE
-124 KSEEMEVF
+124 EIKIDQKSEEMAVF
-132 TVVADQIRNTE
+132 TVVGEQVRNTE
-143 NFLDVQKMNETKMI
+143 GALDIIKMNDVKML
-157 DGITSGKIKETG
+157 DGITSDKIKLTG

-211 GLDPDRNTVQMD
+211 GLDPDRNSLQMD
-223 IFPTNLISNIIIS
+223 IFPSNLISNIIVS

-243 APDFAGGAINIET
+243 SPDFAGGAINIET
-256 TAFPEEKI
+256 TAFPDKKV

-276 MHFNDEFLSYE
+276 MHFNNEFLSYE
-287 GGKTDF
+287 GGNTDF
-293 LGFDDGTRS
+293 LGFDNGTRS
-302 LPAQAKS
+302 LPTNANS

-316 SGASSGE
+316 SGASKEE

-328 NSFNKELGAQQQTS
+328 TSFDKELGAKQQTS

-357 LNKKKSQRISYIFS
+357 LKNQKSKRISYIMS
-371 ASYKSEYKYY
+371 ASYKSEYKFY
-381 DDVSYGEYQKSL
+381 DNVTYGEYQKSL
-393 ASDETEL
+393 ESIDTEL
-400 KYATTQNGQ
+400 KYATVQNGQ
-409 IGERQFLIGLLGGV
+409 IGEKQFLIGLLGGI
-423 AYKSNNDN
+423 AYKTNEDQL
-431 IKLTAMRMQ
+431 KFTAMHLQ

-445 AAQFDIDNNGEAV
+445 AAQFNIDNNGEAV
-458 GQSGYIAGSDN
+458 GQSGYIASSDN
-469 LEFNQRALTNILL
+469 LEFNQRGLTNFLL
-482 EGEHFRKESVWEIN
+482 EGEHIREKSNWEIN
-496 WKISPTF
+496 WKLSPTF
-503 STSEDPDIRK
+503 SSSEDPDIRK
-513 TAFTFTPVDTFF
+513 TAFTNATLDTFF

-546 SKIDLTRKYIHREK
+546 AKVDLTKKYSFREK
-560 EGNLKFGFSRLYK
+560 EGKLKFGFSEIYK
-573 SRDYEILFY
+573 SRDYEILFF
-582 DVQFFGSQNW
+582 DVQFFGGQNW
-592 ESSDPN
+592 TNSDPN
-598 KVLDYEN
+598 KVLDQEN
-605 IYTQGGNNIYF
+605 LYTQGGNNIYF

-625 NSYSSSVNNL
+625 NSYESSVNNIGL
-635 AMYVSNEYMLTKKL
+635 YVSNEYMLSKKL
-649 NTIIGLRAENYVQ
+649 NTIVGLRAENYVQ

-670 FASGDETNGTN
+670 YASGDEFNGTN
-681 LDDTKVLESFD
+681 LEDEKVLESFD

-756 RIDNID
+756 RIDNLD
-762 VRWELFSKPGQMISV
+762 VRWELYKKVGQMISV

-820 TQLDFVSTEKNKVSL
+820 TNIEMISSEKNIFSL

-846 TMTDAEFNARKGYEK
+846 TMTDAEYNSRNGYIKKGESITNK
-861 EGQTI
+861 
-866 NNTRQMA
+866 RQMA
-873 GQSPYVVNGG
+873 GQSPFVVNCG
-883 ITYSNTESDIQAG
+883 IMFTNKESEIQSG

-921 FHSLNFTFSKKMGAE
+921 FHSLNFSINKKIGKD
-936 KRTNI
+936 KRTKI
-941 SFKASNLLGDNN
+941 DFKVSNLLGDNN
-953 YNYYSSFGA
+953 YNYYSSFEA
-962 ENQTYSEYSIGR
+962 ENQPYSEFNIGR
-974 TFSVGVSHKF
+974 TVSVGVSHKF

>member
-1 MNRKTAL
+1 LLFQEL
-8 IIQGCFSNFEESIQ
+8 IKYQ
-22 LTMKKLILIATL
+22 MKKLYFISLL
-34 FTSAFSLSQGTVKG
+34 LTSSLVYSQGTISGTVF
-48 VVVDGESKE
+48 DGETGE

-79 NFSFQLNAGTYDLKI
+79 NFSFKLKSDTYDLKI

-99 DSVLVKN
+99 ETILVKK
-106 IEVKNNETV
+106 VFVANNET
-115 TVADILLFE
+115 TILE
-124 KSEEMEVF
+124 EIKIDQKSEEMAVF
-132 TVVADQIRNTE
+132 TVVGEQVRNTE
-143 NFLDVQKMNETKMI
+143 GALDIIKMNDVKML
-157 DGITSGKIKETG
+157 DGITSDKIKLTG

-211 GLDPDRNTVQMD
+211 GLDPDRNSLQMD
-223 IFPTNLISNIIIS
+223 IFPSNLISNIIVS

-243 APDFAGGAINIET
+243 SPDFAGGAINIET
-256 TAFPEEKI
+256 TAFPDKKV

-276 MHFNDEFLSYE
+276 MHFNNEFLSYE
-287 GGKTDF
+287 GGNTDF
-293 LGFDDGTRS
+293 LGFDNGTRS
-302 LPAQAKS
+302 LPTNANS

-316 SGASSGE
+316 SGASKEE

-328 NSFNKELGAQQQTS
+328 TSFDKELGAKQQTS

-357 LNKKKSQRISYIFS
+357 LKNQKSKRISYIMS
-371 ASYKSEYKYY
+371 ASYKSEYKFY
-381 DDVSYGEYQKSL
+381 DNVTYGEYQKSL
-393 ASDETEL
+393 ESSDTEL
-400 KYATTQNGQ
+400 KYATVQNGQ
-409 IGERQFLIGLLGGV
+409 IGERQFLIGLLGGI
-423 AYKSNNDN
+423 AYKTNEDQL
-431 IKLTAMRMQ
+431 KFTAMHLQ

-445 AAQFDIDNNGEAV
+445 AAQFNIDNNGEAV
-458 GQSGYIAGSDN
+458 GQSGYIASSDN
-469 LEFNQRALTNILL
+469 LEFNQRGLTNFLL
-482 EGEHFRKESVWEIN
+482 EGEHIREKSNWEIN
-496 WKISPTF
+496 WKLSPTF
-503 STSEDPDIRK
+503 SSSEDPDIRK
-513 TAFTFTPVDTFF
+513 TAFTNAPLDTFF

-546 SKIDLTRKYIHREK
+546 AKVDLTKKYSFREK
-560 EGNLKFGFSRLYK
+560 EGKLKFGFSEIYK
-573 SRDYEILFY
+573 SRDYEILFF
-582 DVQFFGSQNW
+582 DVQFFGGQNW
-592 ESSDPN
+592 TNSNPN
-598 KVLDYEN
+598 KVLDQEN
-605 IYTQGGNNIYF
+605 LYTQGGNNIYF

-625 NSYSSSVNNL
+625 NSYESSVNNIGL
-635 AMYVSNEYMLTKKL
+635 YVSNEYMLSKKL
-649 NTIIGLRAENYVQ
+649 NTIVGLRAENYVQ

-670 FASGDETNGTN
+670 YASGDEFNGTN
-681 LDDTKVLESFD
+681 LEDEKVLESFD

-756 RIDNID
+756 RIDNLD
-762 VRWELFSKPGQMISV
+762 VRWELYKKVGQMISV

-820 TQLDFVSTEKNKVSL
+820 TNIEMISSEKNIFSL

-846 TMTDAEFNARKGYEK
+846 TMTDAEYNSRNGYIKKGESITNK
-861 EGQTI
+861 
-866 NNTRQMA
+866 RQMA
-873 GQSPYVVNGG
+873 GQSPFVVNCG
-883 ITYSNTESDIQAG
+883 IMFTNKESEIQSG

-921 FHSLNFTFSKKMGAE
+921 FHSLNFSINKKIGKDKRSK
-936 KRTNI
+936 I
-941 SFKASNLLGDNN
+941 DFKVSNLLGDNN
-953 YNYYSSFGA
+953 YNYYSSFEA
-962 ENQTYSEYSIGR
+962 ENQPYSEFNIGR
-974 TFSVGVSHKF
+974 TVSVGVSHKF

>member
-1 MNRKTAL
+1 LLFQEL
-8 IIQGCFSNFEESIQ
+8 IKYQ
-22 LTMKKLILIATL
+22 MKKLYFISLL
-34 FTSAFSLSQGTVKG
+34 LTSSLVYSQGTISGTVF
-48 VVVDGESKE
+48 DGETGE

-79 NFSFQLNAGTYDLKI
+79 NFSFKLKSDTYDLKI

-99 DSVLVKN
+99 ETILVKK
-106 IEVKNNETV
+106 VFVANNET
-115 TVADILLFE
+115 TILE
-124 KSEEMEVF
+124 EIKIDQKSEEMAVF
-132 TVVADQIRNTE
+132 TVVGEQVRNTE
-143 NFLDVQKMNETKMI
+143 GALDIIKMNDVKML
-157 DGITSGKIKETG
+157 DGITSDKIKLTG

-211 GLDPDRNTVQMD
+211 GLDPDRNSLQMD
-223 IFPTNLISNIIIS
+223 IFPSNLISNIIVS

-243 APDFAGGAINIET
+243 SPDFAGGAINIET
-256 TAFPEEKI
+256 TAFPDKKV

-276 MHFNDEFLSYE
+276 MHFNNEFLSYE
-287 GGKTDF
+287 GGNTDF
-293 LGFDDGTRS
+293 LGFDNGTRS
-302 LPAQAKS
+302 LPTNANS

-316 SGASSGE
+316 SGASKEE

-328 NSFNKELGAQQQTS
+328 TSFDKELGAKQQTS

-357 LNKKKSQRISYIFS
+357 LKNQKSKRISYIMS
-371 ASYKSEYKYY
+371 ASYKSEYKFY
-381 DDVSYGEYQKSL
+381 DNVTYGEYQKSL
-393 ASDETEL
+393 ESSDTEL
-400 KYATTQNGQ
+400 KYATVQNGQ
-409 IGERQFLIGLLGGV
+409 IGERQFLIGLLGGI
-423 AYKSNNDN
+423 AYKTNEDQL
-431 IKLTAMRMQ
+431 KFTAMHLQ

-445 AAQFDIDNNGEAV
+445 AAQFNIDNNGEAV
-458 GQSGYIAGSDN
+458 GQSGYIASSDN
-469 LEFNQRALTNILL
+469 LEFNQRGLTNFLL
-482 EGEHFRKESVWEIN
+482 EGEHIREKSNWEIN
-496 WKISPTF
+496 WKLSPTF
-503 STSEDPDIRK
+503 SSSEDPDIRK
-513 TAFTFTPVDTFF
+513 TAFTNAPLDTFF

-546 SKIDLTRKYIHREK
+546 AKVDLTKKYSFREK
-560 EGNLKFGFSRLYK
+560 EGKLKFGFSEIYK
-573 SRDYEILFY
+573 SRDYEILFF
-582 DVQFFGSQNW
+582 DVQFFGGQNW
-592 ESSDPN
+592 TNSNPN
-598 KVLDYEN
+598 KVLDQEN
-605 IYTQGGNNIYF
+605 LYTQGGNNIYF

-625 NSYSSSVNNL
+625 NSYESSVNNIGL
-635 AMYVSNEYMLTKKL
+635 YVSNEYMLSKKL
-649 NTIIGLRAENYVQ
+649 NTIVGLRAENYVQ

-670 FASGDETNGTN
+670 YASGDEFNGTN
-681 LDDTKVLESFD
+681 LEDEKVLESFD

-756 RIDNID
+756 RIDNLD
-762 VRWELFSKPGQMISV
+762 VRWELYKKVGQMISV

-820 TQLDFVSTEKNKVSL
+820 TNIEMISSEKNIFSL

-846 TMTDAEFNARKGYEK
+846 TMTDAEYNSRNGYIKKGESITNK
-861 EGQTI
+861 
-866 NNTRQMA
+866 RQMA
-873 GQSPYVVNGG
+873 GQSPFVVNCG
-883 ITYSNTESDIQAG
+883 IMFTNKESEIQSG

-921 FHSLNFTFSKKMGAE
+921 FHSLNFSINKKIGKD
-936 KRTNI
+936 KRTKI
-941 SFKASNLLGDNN
+941 DFKVSNLLGDNN
-953 YNYYSSFGA
+953 YNYYSSFEA
-962 ENQTYSEYSIGR
+962 ENQPYSEFNIGR
-974 TFSVGVSHKF
+974 TVSVGVSHKF

>member
-1 MNRKTAL
+1 
-8 IIQGCFSNFEESIQ
+8 
-22 LTMKKLILIATL
+22 MKKLYFIAL
-34 FTSAFSLSQGTVKG
+34 LLTSSLVYSQGTISGTVF
-48 VVVDGESKE
+48 DGETGE

-79 NFSFQLNAGTYDLKI
+79 NFSFKLKSDTYDLKI

-99 DSVLVKN
+99 ETILVKK
-106 IEVKNNETV
+106 VFVANNET
-115 TVADILLFE
+115 TILE
-124 KSEEMEVF
+124 EIKIDQKSEEMAVF
-132 TVVADQIRNTE
+132 TVVGEQVRNTE
-143 NFLDVQKMNETKMI
+143 GALDIIKMNDVKML
-157 DGITSGKIKETG
+157 DGITSDKIKLTG

-211 GLDPDRNTVQMD
+211 GLDPDRNSLQMD
-223 IFPTNLISNIIIS
+223 IFPSNLISNIIVS

-243 APDFAGGAINIET
+243 SPDFAGGAINIET
-256 TAFPEEKI
+256 TAFPDKKV

-276 MHFNDEFLSYE
+276 MHFNNEFLSYE
-287 GGKTDF
+287 GGNTDF
-293 LGFDDGTRS
+293 LGFDNGTRS
-302 LPAQAKS
+302 LPTNANS

-316 SGASSGE
+316 SGASKEE

-328 NSFNKELGAQQQTS
+328 TSFDKELGAKQQTS

-357 LNKKKSQRISYIFS
+357 LKNQKSKRISYIMS
-371 ASYKSEYKYY
+371 ASYKSEYKFY
-381 DDVSYGEYQKSL
+381 DNVTYGEYQKSL
-393 ASDETEL
+393 ESSDTEL
-400 KYATTQNGQ
+400 KYATVQNGQ
-409 IGERQFLIGLLGGV
+409 IGERQFLIGLLGGI
-423 AYKSNNDN
+423 AYKTNEDQL
-431 IKLTAMRMQ
+431 KFTAMHLQ

-445 AAQFDIDNNGEAV
+445 AAQFNIDNNGEAI
-458 GQSGYIAGSDN
+458 GQSGYIASSDN
-469 LEFNQRALTNILL
+469 LEFNQRGLTNFLL
-482 EGEHFRKESVWEIN
+482 EGEHIREKSNWEIN
-496 WKISPTF
+496 WKLSPTF
-503 STSEDPDIRK
+503 SSSEDPDIRK
-513 TAFTFTPVDTFF
+513 TAFTNAPLDTFF

-546 SKIDLTRKYIHREK
+546 AKVDLTKKYSFREK
-560 EGNLKFGFSRLYK
+560 EGKLKFGFSEIYK
-573 SRDYEILFY
+573 SRDYEILFF
-582 DVQFFGSQNW
+582 DVQFFGGQNW
-592 ESSDPN
+592 TNSNPN
-598 KVLDYEN
+598 KVLDQEN
-605 IYTQGGNNIYF
+605 LYTQGGNNIYF

-625 NSYSSSVNNL
+625 NSYESSVNNIGL
-635 AMYVSNEYMLTKKL
+635 YVSNEYMLSKKL
-649 NTIIGLRAENYVQ
+649 NTIVGLRAENYVQ

-670 FASGDETNGTN
+670 YASGDEFNGTN
-681 LDDTKVLESFD
+681 LEDEKVLESFD

-756 RIDNID
+756 RIDNLD
-762 VRWELFSKPGQMISV
+762 VRWELYKKVGQMISV

-820 TQLDFVSTEKNKVSL
+820 TNIEMISSEKNIFSL

-846 TMTDAEFNARKGYEK
+846 TMTDAEYNSRNGYIKKGESITNK
-861 EGQTI
+861 
-866 NNTRQMA
+866 RQMA
-873 GQSPYVVNGG
+873 GQSPFVVNCG
-883 ITYSNTESDIQAG
+883 IMFTNKESEIQSG

-921 FHSLNFTFSKKMGAE
+921 FHSLNFSINKKIGKD
-936 KRTNI
+936 KRTKI
-941 SFKASNLLGDNN
+941 DFKVSNLLGDNN
-953 YNYYSSFGA
+953 YNYYSSFEA
-962 ENQTYSEYSIGR
+962 ENQPYSEFNIGR
-974 TFSVGVSHKF
+974 TVSVGVSHKF

>member
-1 MNRKTAL
+1 MLFQEL
-8 IIQGCFSNFEESIQ
+8 IKYQ
-22 LTMKKLILIATL
+22 MKKLYFIAL
-34 FTSAFSLSQGTVKG
+34 LLTSSLVYSQGTISGTVF
-48 VVVDGESKE
+48 DGETGE

-79 NFSFQLNAGTYDLKI
+79 NFSFKLKSDTYDLKI

-99 DSVLVKN
+99 ETILVKK
-106 IEVKNNETV
+106 VFVANNET
-115 TVADILLFE
+115 TILE
-124 KSEEMEVF
+124 EIKIDQKSEEMAVF
-132 TVVADQIRNTE
+132 TVVGEQVRNTE
-143 NFLDVQKMNETKMI
+143 GALDIIKMNDVKML
-157 DGITSGKIKETG
+157 DGITSDKIKLTG

-211 GLDPDRNTVQMD
+211 GLDPDRNSLQMD
-223 IFPTNLISNIIIS
+223 IFPSNLISNIIVS

-243 APDFAGGAINIET
+243 SPDFAGGAINIET
-256 TAFPEEKI
+256 TAFPDKKV
-264 FDVSFGMSYNPQ
+264 FDVSFGVSYNPQ
-276 MHFNDEFLSYE
+276 MHFNNEFLSYE
-287 GGKTDF
+287 GGNTDF
-293 LGFDDGTRS
+293 LGFDNGTRS
-302 LPAQAKS
+302 LPTNANS

-316 SGASSGE
+316 SGASKEE

-328 NSFNKELGAQQQTS
+328 TSFDKELGAKQQTS

-357 LNKKKSQRISYIFS
+357 LKNQKSKRISYIMS
-371 ASYKSEYKYY
+371 ASYKSEYKFY
-381 DDVSYGEYQKSL
+381 DNVTYGEYQKSL
-393 ASDETEL
+393 ESSDTEL
-400 KYATTQNGQ
+400 KYATVQNGQ
-409 IGERQFLIGLLGGV
+409 IGERQFLIGLLGGI
-423 AYKSNNDN
+423 AYKTNEDQL
-431 IKLTAMRMQ
+431 KFTAMHLQ

-445 AAQFDIDNNGEAV
+445 AAQFNIDNNGEAV
-458 GQSGYIAGSDN
+458 GQSGYIASSDN
-469 LEFNQRALTNILL
+469 LEFNQRGLTNFLL
-482 EGEHFRKESVWEIN
+482 EGEHIREKSNWEIN
-496 WKISPTF
+496 WKLSPTF
-503 STSEDPDIRK
+503 SSSEDPDIRK
-513 TAFTFTPVDTFF
+513 TAFTNAPLDTFF

-546 SKIDLTRKYIHREK
+546 AKVDLTKKYSFREK
-560 EGNLKFGFSRLYK
+560 EGKLKFGFSEIYK
-573 SRDYEILFY
+573 SRDYEILFF
-582 DVQFFGSQNW
+582 DVQFFGGQNW
-592 ESSDPN
+592 TNSNPN
-598 KVLDYEN
+598 KVLDQEN
-605 IYTQGGNNIYF
+605 LYTQGGNNIYF

-625 NSYSSSVNNL
+625 NSYESSVNNIGL
-635 AMYVSNEYMLTKKL
+635 YVSNEYMLSKKL
-649 NTIIGLRAENYVQ
+649 NTIVGLRAENYVQ

-670 FASGDETNGTN
+670 YASGDEFNGTN
-681 LDDTKVLESFD
+681 LEDEKVLESFD

-756 RIDNID
+756 RIDNLD
-762 VRWELFSKPGQMISV
+762 VRWELYKKVGQMISV

-820 TQLDFVSTEKNKVSL
+820 TNIEMISSEKNIFSL

-846 TMTDAEFNARKGYEK
+846 TMTDAEYNSRNGYIKKGESITNK
-861 EGQTI
+861 
-866 NNTRQMA
+866 RQMA
-873 GQSPYVVNGG
+873 GQSPFVVNCG
-883 ITYSNTESDIQAG
+883 IMFTNKESEIQSG

-921 FHSLNFTFSKKMGAE
+921 FHSLNFSINKKIGKD
-936 KRTNI
+936 KRTKI
-941 SFKASNLLGDNN
+941 DFKVSNLLGDNN
-953 YNYYSSFGA
+953 YNYYSSFEA
-962 ENQTYSEYSIGR
+962 ENQPYSEFNIGR
-974 TFSVGVSHKF
+974 TVSVGVSHKF

>member
-1 MNRKTAL
+1 
-8 IIQGCFSNFEESIQ
+8 
-22 LTMKKLILIATL
+22 MKKLYFISLL
-34 FTSAFSLSQGTVKG
+34 LTSSLVYSQGTISGTVF
-48 VVVDGESKE
+48 DGETGE

-79 NFSFQLNAGTYDLKI
+79 NFSFKLKSDTYDLKI

-99 DSVLVKN
+99 ETILVKK
-106 IEVKNNETV
+106 VFVANNET
-115 TVADILLFE
+115 TILE
-124 KSEEMEVF
+124 EIKIDQKSEEMAVF
-132 TVVADQIRNTE
+132 TVVGEQVRNTE
-143 NFLDVQKMNETKMI
+143 GALDIIKMNDVKML
-157 DGITSGKIKETG
+157 DGITSDKIKLTG

-211 GLDPDRNTVQMD
+211 GLDPDRNSLQMD
-223 IFPTNLISNIIIS
+223 IFPSNLISNIIVS

-243 APDFAGGAINIET
+243 SPDFAGGAINIET
-256 TAFPEEKI
+256 TAFPDKKV

-276 MHFNDEFLSYE
+276 MHFNNEFLSYE
-287 GGKTDF
+287 GGNTDF
-293 LGFDDGTRS
+293 LGFDNGTRS
-302 LPAQAKS
+302 LPTNANS

-316 SGASSGE
+316 SGASKEE

-328 NSFNKELGAQQQTS
+328 TSFDKELGAKQQTS

-357 LNKKKSQRISYIFS
+357 LKNQKSKRISYIMS
-371 ASYKSEYKYY
+371 ASYKSEYKFY
-381 DDVSYGEYQKSL
+381 DNVTYGEYQKSL
-393 ASDETEL
+393 ESSDTEL
-400 KYATTQNGQ
+400 KYATVQNGQ
-409 IGERQFLIGLLGGV
+409 IGERQFLIGLLGGI
-423 AYKSNNDN
+423 AYKTNEDQL
-431 IKLTAMRMQ
+431 KFTAMHLQ

-445 AAQFDIDNNGEAV
+445 AAQFNIDNNGEAV
-458 GQSGYIAGSDN
+458 GQSGYIASSDN
-469 LEFNQRALTNILL
+469 LEFNQRGLTNFLL
-482 EGEHFRKESVWEIN
+482 EGEHIREKSNWEIN
-496 WKISPTF
+496 WKLSPTF
-503 STSEDPDIRK
+503 SSSEDPDIRK
-513 TAFTFTPVDTFF
+513 TAFTNAPLDTFF

-546 SKIDLTRKYIHREK
+546 AKVDLTKKYSFREK
-560 EGNLKFGFSRLYK
+560 EGKLKFGFSEIYK
-573 SRDYEILFY
+573 SRDYEILFF
-582 DVQFFGSQNW
+582 DVQFFGGQNW
-592 ESSDPN
+592 TNSNPN
-598 KVLDYEN
+598 KVLDQEN
-605 IYTQGGNNIYF
+605 LYTQGGNNIYF

-625 NSYSSSVNNL
+625 NSYESSVNNIGL
-635 AMYVSNEYMLTKKL
+635 YVSNEYMLSKKL
-649 NTIIGLRAENYVQ
+649 NTIVGLRAENYVQ

-670 FASGDETNGTN
+670 YASGDEFNGTN
-681 LDDTKVLESFD
+681 LEDEKVLESFD

-756 RIDNID
+756 RIDNLD
-762 VRWELFSKPGQMISV
+762 VRWELYKKVGQMISV

-820 TQLDFVSTEKNKVSL
+820 TNIEMISSEKNIFSL

-846 TMTDAEFNARKGYEK
+846 TMTDAEYNSRNGYIKKGESITNK
-861 EGQTI
+861 
-866 NNTRQMA
+866 RQMA
-873 GQSPYVVNGG
+873 GQSPFVVNCG
-883 ITYSNTESDIQAG
+883 IMFTNKESEIQSG

-921 FHSLNFTFSKKMGAE
+921 FHSLNFSINKKIGKDKRSK
-936 KRTNI
+936 I
-941 SFKASNLLGDNN
+941 DFKVSNLLGDNN
-953 YNYYSSFGA
+953 YNYYSSFEA
-962 ENQTYSEYSIGR
+962 ENQPYSEFNIGR
-974 TFSVGVSHKF
+974 TVSVGVSHKF

>member
-1 MNRKTAL
+1 
-8 IIQGCFSNFEESIQ
+8 
-22 LTMKKLILIATL
+22 MKKLS
-34 FTSAFSLSQGTVKG
+34 FTALLLTSSLVYSQGTISGTVF
-48 VVVDGESKE
+48 DGETGE

-79 NFSFQLNAGTYDLKI
+79 NFSFKLKSDTYDLKI

-99 DSVLVKN
+99 ETILVKK
-106 IEVKNNETV
+106 VFVANNET
-115 TVADILLFE
+115 TILE
-124 KSEEMEVF
+124 EIKIDQKSEEMAVF
-132 TVVADQIRNTE
+132 TVVGEQVRNTE
-143 NFLDVQKMNETKMI
+143 GALDIIKMNDVKML
-157 DGITSGKIKETG
+157 DGITSDKIKLTG

-211 GLDPDRNTVQMD
+211 GLDPDRNSLQMD
-223 IFPTNLISNIIIS
+223 IFPSNLISNIIVS

-243 APDFAGGAINIET
+243 SPDFAGGAINIET
-256 TAFPEEKI
+256 TAFPDKKV

-276 MHFNDEFLSYE
+276 MHFNNEFLSYE
-287 GGKTDF
+287 GGNTDF
-293 LGFDDGTRS
+293 LGFDNGTRS
-302 LPAQAKS
+302 LPTNANS

-316 SGASSGE
+316 SGASKEE

-328 NSFNKELGAQQQTS
+328 TSFDKELGAKQQTS

-357 LNKKKSQRISYIFS
+357 LKNQKSKRISYIMS
-371 ASYKSEYKYY
+371 ASYKSEYKFY
-381 DDVSYGEYQKSL
+381 DNVTYGEYQKSL
-393 ASDETEL
+393 ESIDTEL
-400 KYATTQNGQ
+400 KYATVQNGQ
-409 IGERQFLIGLLGGV
+409 IGEKQFLIGLLGGI
-423 AYKSNNDN
+423 AYKTNEDQL
-431 IKLTAMRMQ
+431 KFTAMHLQ

-445 AAQFDIDNNGEAV
+445 AAQFNIDNNGEAV
-458 GQSGYIAGSDN
+458 GQSGYIASSDN
-469 LEFNQRALTNILL
+469 LEFNQRGLTNFLL
-482 EGEHFRKESVWEIN
+482 EGEHIREKSNWEIN
-496 WKISPTF
+496 WKLSPTF
-503 STSEDPDIRK
+503 SSSEDPDIRK
-513 TAFTFTPVDTFF
+513 TAFTNATLDTFF

-546 SKIDLTRKYIHREK
+546 AKVDLTKKYSFREK
-560 EGNLKFGFSRLYK
+560 EGKLKFGFSEIYK
-573 SRDYEILFY
+573 SRDYEILFF
-582 DVQFFGSQNW
+582 DVQFFGGQNW
-592 ESSDPN
+592 TNSNPN
-598 KVLDYEN
+598 KVLDQEN
-605 IYTQGGNNIYF
+605 LYTQGGNNIYF

-625 NSYSSSVNNL
+625 NSYESSVNNIGL
-635 AMYVSNEYMLTKKL
+635 YVSNEYMLSKKL
-649 NTIIGLRAENYVQ
+649 NTIVGLRAENYVQ

-670 FASGDETNGTN
+670 YASGDEFNGTN
-681 LDDTKVLESFD
+681 LEDEKVLESFD

-756 RIDNID
+756 RIDNLD
-762 VRWELFSKPGQMISV
+762 VRWELYKKVGQMISV

-820 TQLDFVSTEKNKVSL
+820 TNIEMISSEKNIFSL

-846 TMTDAEFNARKGYEK
+846 TMTDAEYNSRNGYIKKGESITNK
-861 EGQTI
+861 
-866 NNTRQMA
+866 RQMA
-873 GQSPYVVNGG
+873 GQSPFVVNCG
-883 ITYSNTESDIQAG
+883 IMFTNKESEIQSG

-921 FHSLNFTFSKKMGAE
+921 FHSLNFSINKKIGKD
-936 KRTNI
+936 KRTKI
-941 SFKASNLLGDNN
+941 DFKVSNLLGDNN
-953 YNYYSSFGA
+953 YNYYSSFEA
-962 ENQTYSEYSIGR
+962 ENQPYSEFNIGR
-974 TFSVGVSHKF
+974 TVSVGVSHKF

>member
-1 MNRKTAL
+1 MLFQEL
-8 IIQGCFSNFEESIQ
+8 IKYQ
-22 LTMKKLILIATL
+22 MKKLYFIAL
-34 FTSAFSLSQGTVKG
+34 LLTSSLVYSQGTISGTVF
-48 VVVDGESKE
+48 DGETGE

-79 NFSFQLNAGTYDLKI
+79 NFSFKLKSDTYDLKI

-99 DSVLVKN
+99 ETILVKK
-106 IEVKNNETV
+106 VFVANNET
-115 TVADILLFE
+115 TILE
-124 KSEEMEVF
+124 EIKIDQKSEEMAVF
-132 TVVADQIRNTE
+132 TVVGEQVRNTE
-143 NFLDVQKMNETKMI
+143 GALDIIKMNDVKML
-157 DGITSGKIKETG
+157 DGITSDKIKLTG

-211 GLDPDRNTVQMD
+211 GLDPDRNSLQMD
-223 IFPTNLISNIIIS
+223 IFPSNLISNIIVS

-243 APDFAGGAINIET
+243 SPDFAGGAINIET
-256 TAFPEEKI
+256 TAFPDKKV

-276 MHFNDEFLSYE
+276 MHFNNEFLSYE
-287 GGKTDF
+287 GGNTDF
-293 LGFDDGTRS
+293 LGFDNGTRS
-302 LPAQAKS
+302 LPTNANS

-316 SGASSGE
+316 SGASKEE

-328 NSFNKELGAQQQTS
+328 TSFDKELGAKQQTS

-357 LNKKKSQRISYIFS
+357 LKNQKSKRISYIMS
-371 ASYKSEYKYY
+371 ASYKSEYKFY
-381 DDVSYGEYQKSL
+381 DNVTYGEYQKSL
-393 ASDETEL
+393 ESSDTEL
-400 KYATTQNGQ
+400 KYATVQNGQ
-409 IGERQFLIGLLGGV
+409 IGERQFLIGLLGGI
-423 AYKSNNDN
+423 AYKTNEDQL
-431 IKLTAMRMQ
+431 KFTAMHLQ

-445 AAQFDIDNNGEAV
+445 AAQFNIDNNGEAV
-458 GQSGYIAGSDN
+458 GQSGYIASSDN
-469 LEFNQRALTNILL
+469 LEFNQRGLTNFLL
-482 EGEHFRKESVWEIN
+482 EGEHIREKSNWEIN
-496 WKISPTF
+496 WKLSPTF
-503 STSEDPDIRK
+503 SSSEDPDIRK
-513 TAFTFTPVDTFF
+513 TAFTNTPLDTFF

-546 SKIDLTRKYIHREK
+546 AKVDLTKKYSFREK
-560 EGNLKFGFSRLYK
+560 EGKLKFGFSEIYK
-573 SRDYEILFY
+573 SRDYEILFF
-582 DVQFFGSQNW
+582 DVQFFGGQNW
-592 ESSDPN
+592 TNSDPN
-598 KVLDYEN
+598 KVLDQEN
-605 IYTQGGNNIYF
+605 LYTQGGNNIYF

-625 NSYSSSVNNL
+625 NSYESSVNNMGL
-635 AMYVSNEYMLTKKL
+635 YVSNEYMLSKKL
-649 NTIIGLRAENYVQ
+649 NTIVGLRAENYVQ

-670 FASGDETNGTN
+670 YASGDEFNGTN
-681 LDDTKVLESFD
+681 LEDEKVLESFD

-740 GSLFKYADWDG
+740 GSLFKYANWDG

-756 RIDNID
+756 RIDNLD
-762 VRWELFSKPGQMISV
+762 VRWELYKKVGQMISV

-820 TQLDFVSTEKNKVSL
+820 TNIEMISSEKNIFSL

-846 TMTDAEFNARKGYEK
+846 TMTDAEYNSRNGYIKKGESITNK
-861 EGQTI
+861 
-866 NNTRQMA
+866 RQMA
-873 GQSPYVVNGG
+873 GQSPFVVNCG
-883 ITYSNTESDIQAG
+883 IMFTNKESEIQSG

-921 FHSLNFTFSKKMGAE
+921 FHSLNFSINKKIGKD
-936 KRTNI
+936 KRTKI
-941 SFKASNLLGDNN
+941 DFKVSNLLGDNN
-953 YNYYSSFGA
+953 YNYYSSFEA
-962 ENQTYSEYSIGR
+962 ENQPYSEFNIGR
-974 TFSVGVSHKF
+974 TVSVGVSHKF

>member
-1 MNRKTAL
+1 MLFQEL
-8 IIQGCFSNFEESIQ
+8 IKYQ
-22 LTMKKLILIATL
+22 MKKLYFIAL
-34 FTSAFSLSQGTVKG
+34 LLTSSLVYSQGTISGTVF
-48 VVVDGESKE
+48 DGETGE

-79 NFSFQLNAGTYDLKI
+79 NFSFKLKSDTYDLKI

-99 DSVLVKN
+99 ETILVKK
-106 IEVKNNETV
+106 VFVANNET
-115 TVADILLFE
+115 TILE
-124 KSEEMEVF
+124 EIKIDQKSEEMAVF
-132 TVVADQIRNTE
+132 TVVGEQVRNTE
-143 NFLDVQKMNETKMI
+143 GALDIIKMNDVKML
-157 DGITSGKIKETG
+157 DGITSDKIKLTG

-211 GLDPDRNTVQMD
+211 GLDPDRNSLQMD
-223 IFPTNLISNIIIS
+223 IFPSNLISNIIVS

-243 APDFAGGAINIET
+243 SPDFAGGAINIET
-256 TAFPEEKI
+256 TAFPDKKV

-276 MHFNDEFLSYE
+276 MHFNNEFLSYE
-287 GGKTDF
+287 GGNTDF
-293 LGFDDGTRS
+293 LGFDNGTRS
-302 LPAQAKS
+302 LPTNANS

-316 SGASSGE
+316 SGASKEE

-328 NSFNKELGAQQQTS
+328 TSFDKELGAKQQTS

-357 LNKKKSQRISYIFS
+357 LKNQKSKRISYIMS
-371 ASYKSEYKYY
+371 ASYKSEYKFY
-381 DDVSYGEYQKSL
+381 DNVTYGEYQKSL
-393 ASDETEL
+393 ESSDTEL
-400 KYATTQNGQ
+400 KYATVQNGQ
-409 IGERQFLIGLLGGV
+409 IGERQFLIGLLGGI
-423 AYKSNNDN
+423 AYKTNEDQL
-431 IKLTAMRMQ
+431 KFTAMHLQ

-445 AAQFDIDNNGEAV
+445 AAQFNIDNNGEAV
-458 GQSGYIAGSDN
+458 GQSGYIASSDN
-469 LEFNQRALTNILL
+469 LEFNQRGLTNFLL
-482 EGEHFRKESVWEIN
+482 EGEHIREKSNWEIN
-496 WKISPTF
+496 WKLSPTF
-503 STSEDPDIRK
+503 SSSEDPDIRK
-513 TAFTFTPVDTFF
+513 TAFTNAPLDTFF

-546 SKIDLTRKYIHREK
+546 AKVDLTKKYSFREK
-560 EGNLKFGFSRLYK
+560 EGKLKFGFSEIYK
-573 SRDYEILFY
+573 SRDYEILFF
-582 DVQFFGSQNW
+582 DVQFFGGQNW
-592 ESSDPN
+592 TNSDPN
-598 KVLDYEN
+598 KVLDQEN
-605 IYTQGGNNIYF
+605 LYTQGGNNIYF

-625 NSYSSSVNNL
+625 NSYESSVNNIGL
-635 AMYVSNEYMLTKKL
+635 YVSNEYMLSKKL
-649 NTIIGLRAENYVQ
+649 NTIVGLRAENYVQ

-670 FASGDETNGTN
+670 YASGDEFNGTN
-681 LDDTKVLESFD
+681 LEDEKVLESFD

-756 RIDNID
+756 RIDNLD
-762 VRWELFSKPGQMISV
+762 VRWELYKKVGQMISV

-820 TQLDFVSTEKNKVSL
+820 TNIEMISSEKNIFSL

-846 TMTDAEFNARKGYEK
+846 TMTDAEYNSRNGYIKKGESITNK
-861 EGQTI
+861 
-866 NNTRQMA
+866 RQMA
-873 GQSPYVVNGG
+873 GQSPFVVNCG
-883 ITYSNTESDIQAG
+883 IMFTNKESEIQSG

-921 FHSLNFTFSKKMGAE
+921 FHSLNFSINKKIGKD
-936 KRTNI
+936 KRTKI
-941 SFKASNLLGDNN
+941 DFKVSNLLGDNN
-953 YNYYSSFGA
+953 YNYYSSFEA
-962 ENQTYSEYSIGR
+962 ENQPYSEFNIGR
-974 TFSVGVSHKF
+974 TVSVGVSHKF

>member
-1 MNRKTAL
+1 MLFQEL
-8 IIQGCFSNFEESIQ
+8 IKYQ
-22 LTMKKLILIATL
+22 MKKLYFIAL
-34 FTSAFSLSQGTVKG
+34 LLTSSLVYSQGTISGTVF
-48 VVVDGESKE
+48 DGETGE

-79 NFSFQLNAGTYDLKI
+79 NFSFKLKSDTYDLKI

-99 DSVLVKN
+99 ETILVKK
-106 IEVKNNETV
+106 VFVANNET
-115 TVADILLFE
+115 TILE
-124 KSEEMEVF
+124 EIKIDQKSEEMAVF
-132 TVVADQIRNTE
+132 TVVGEQVRNTE
-143 NFLDVQKMNETKMI
+143 GALDIIKMNDVKML
-157 DGITSGKIKETG
+157 DGITSDKIKLTG

-211 GLDPDRNTVQMD
+211 GLDPDRNSLQMD
-223 IFPTNLISNIIIS
+223 IFPSNLISNIIVS

-243 APDFAGGAINIET
+243 SPDFAGGAINIET
-256 TAFPEEKI
+256 TAFPDKKV

-276 MHFNDEFLSYE
+276 MHFNNEFLSYE
-287 GGKTDF
+287 GGNTDF
-293 LGFDDGTRS
+293 LGFDNGTRS
-302 LPAQAKS
+302 LPTNANS

-316 SGASSGE
+316 SGASKEE

-328 NSFNKELGAQQQTS
+328 TSFDKELGAKQQTS
-342 LTDYSLALTFGNQFD
+342 LTDYSMALTFGNQFD
-357 LNKKKSQRISYIFS
+357 LKNQKSKRISYIMS
-371 ASYKSEYKYY
+371 ASYKSEYKFY
-381 DDVSYGEYQKSL
+381 DNVTYGEYQKSL
-393 ASDETEL
+393 ESSDTEL
-400 KYATTQNGQ
+400 KYATVQNGQ
-409 IGERQFLIGLLGGV
+409 IGERQFLIGLLGGI
-423 AYKSNNDN
+423 AYKTNEDQL
-431 IKLTAMRMQ
+431 KFTAMHLQ

-445 AAQFDIDNNGEAV
+445 AAQFNIDNNGEAV
-458 GQSGYIAGSDN
+458 GQSGYIASSDN
-469 LEFNQRALTNILL
+469 LEFNQRGLTNFLL
-482 EGEHFRKESVWEIN
+482 EGEHIREKSNWEIN
-496 WKISPTF
+496 WKLSPTF
-503 STSEDPDIRK
+503 SSSEDPDIRK
-513 TAFTFTPVDTFF
+513 TAFTNAPLDTFF

-546 SKIDLTRKYIHREK
+546 AKVDLTKKYSFREK
-560 EGNLKFGFSRLYK
+560 EGKLKFGFSEIYK
-573 SRDYEILFY
+573 SRDYEILFF
-582 DVQFFGSQNW
+582 DVQFFGGQNW
-592 ESSDPN
+592 TNSDPN
-598 KVLDYEN
+598 KVLDQEN
-605 IYTQGGNNIYF
+605 LYTQGGNNIYF

-625 NSYSSSVNNL
+625 NSYESSVNNIGL
-635 AMYVSNEYMLTKKL
+635 YVSNEYMLSKKL
-649 NTIIGLRAENYVQ
+649 NTIVGLRAENYVQ

-670 FASGDETNGTN
+670 YASGDEFNGTN
-681 LDDTKVLESFD
+681 LEDEKVLESFD

-756 RIDNID
+756 RIDNLD
-762 VRWELFSKPGQMISV
+762 VRWELYKKVGQMISV

-820 TQLDFVSTEKNKVSL
+820 TNIEMISSEKNIFSL

-846 TMTDAEFNARKGYEK
+846 TMTDAEYNSRNGYIKKGESITNK
-861 EGQTI
+861 
-866 NNTRQMA
+866 RQMA
-873 GQSPYVVNGG
+873 GQSPFVVNCG
-883 ITYSNTESDIQAG
+883 IMFTNKESEIQSG

-921 FHSLNFTFSKKMGAE
+921 FHSLNFSINKKIGKD
-936 KRTNI
+936 KRTKI
-941 SFKASNLLGDNN
+941 DFKVSNLLGDNN
-953 YNYYSSFGA
+953 YNYYSSFEA
-962 ENQTYSEYSIGR
+962 ENQPYSEFNIGR
-974 TFSVGVSHKF
+974 TVSVGVSHKF

>member
-1 MNRKTAL
+1 
-8 IIQGCFSNFEESIQ
+8 
-22 LTMKKLILIATL
+22 MKKLYFIAL
-34 FTSAFSLSQGTVKG
+34 LLTSSLVYSQGTISGTVF
-48 VVVDGESKE
+48 DGETGE

-79 NFSFQLNAGTYDLKI
+79 NFSFKLKSDTYDLKI

-99 DSVLVKN
+99 ETILVKK
-106 IEVKNNETV
+106 VFVANNET
-115 TVADILLFE
+115 TILE
-124 KSEEMEVF
+124 EIKIDQKSEEMAVF
-132 TVVADQIRNTE
+132 TVVGEQVRNTE
-143 NFLDVQKMNETKMI
+143 GALDIIKMNDVKML
-157 DGITSGKIKETG
+157 DGITSDKIKLTG

-211 GLDPDRNTVQMD
+211 GLDPDRNSLQMD
-223 IFPTNLISNIIIS
+223 IFPSNLISNIIVS

-243 APDFAGGAINIET
+243 SPDFAGGAINIET
-256 TAFPEEKI
+256 TAFPDKKV

-276 MHFNDEFLSYE
+276 MHFNNEFLSYE
-287 GGKTDF
+287 GGNTDF
-293 LGFDDGTRS
+293 LGFDNGTRS
-302 LPAQAKS
+302 LPTNANS

-316 SGASSGE
+316 SGASKEE

-328 NSFNKELGAQQQTS
+328 TSFDKELGAKQQTS

-357 LNKKKSQRISYIFS
+357 LKNQKSKRISYIMS
-371 ASYKSEYKYY
+371 ASYKSEYKFY
-381 DDVSYGEYQKSL
+381 DNVTYEEYQKSL
-393 ASDETEL
+393 ESSDTEL
-400 KYATTQNGQ
+400 KYATVQNGQ
-409 IGERQFLIGLLGGV
+409 IGERQFLIGLLGGI
-423 AYKSNNDN
+423 AYKTNEDQL
-431 IKLTAMRMQ
+431 KFTAMHLQ

-445 AAQFDIDNNGEAV
+445 AAQFNIDNNGEAV
-458 GQSGYIAGSDN
+458 GQSGYIASSDN
-469 LEFNQRALTNILL
+469 LEFNQRGLTNFLL
-482 EGEHFRKESVWEIN
+482 EGEHIREKSNWEIN
-496 WKISPTF
+496 WKLSPTF
-503 STSEDPDIRK
+503 SSSEDPDIRK
-513 TAFTFTPVDTFF
+513 TAFTNAPLDTFF

-546 SKIDLTRKYIHREK
+546 AKVDLTKKYSFREK
-560 EGNLKFGFSRLYK
+560 EGKLKFGFSEIYK
-573 SRDYEILFY
+573 SRDYEILFF
-582 DVQFFGSQNW
+582 DVQFFGGQNW
-592 ESSDPN
+592 TNSNPN
-598 KVLDYEN
+598 KVLDQEN
-605 IYTQGGNNIYF
+605 LYTQGGNNIYF

-625 NSYSSSVNNL
+625 NSYESSVNNIGL
-635 AMYVSNEYMLTKKL
+635 YVSNEYMLSKKL
-649 NTIIGLRAENYVQ
+649 NTIVGLRAENYVQ

-670 FASGDETNGTN
+670 YASGDEFNGTN
-681 LDDTKVLESFD
+681 LEDEKVLESFD

-756 RIDNID
+756 RIDNLD
-762 VRWELFSKPGQMISV
+762 VRWELYKKVGQMISV

-820 TQLDFVSTEKNKVSL
+820 TNIEMISSEKNIFSL

-846 TMTDAEFNARKGYEK
+846 TMTDAEYNSRNGYIKKGESITNK
-861 EGQTI
+861 
-866 NNTRQMA
+866 RQMA
-873 GQSPYVVNGG
+873 GQSPFVVNCG
-883 ITYSNTESDIQAG
+883 IMFTNKESEIQSG

-921 FHSLNFTFSKKMGAE
+921 FHSLNFSINKKIGKD
-936 KRTNI
+936 KRTKI
-941 SFKASNLLGDNN
+941 DFKVSNLLGDNN
-953 YNYYSSFGA
+953 YNYYSSFEA
-962 ENQTYSEYSIGR
+962 ENQPYSEFNIGR
-974 TFSVGVSHKF
+974 TVSVGVSHKF

>member
-1 MNRKTAL
+1 
-8 IIQGCFSNFEESIQ
+8 
-22 LTMKKLILIATL
+22 MKKLYFISLL
-34 FTSAFSLSQGTVKG
+34 LTSSLVYSQGTISGTVF
-48 VVVDGESKE
+48 DGETGE

-79 NFSFQLNAGTYDLKI
+79 NFSFKLKSDTYDLKI

-99 DSVLVKN
+99 ETILVKK
-106 IEVKNNETV
+106 VFVANNET
-115 TVADILLFE
+115 TILE
-124 KSEEMEVF
+124 EIKIDQKSEEMAVF
-132 TVVADQIRNTE
+132 TVVGEQVRNTE
-143 NFLDVQKMNETKMI
+143 GALDIIKMNDVKML
-157 DGITSGKIKETG
+157 DGITSDKIKLTG

-211 GLDPDRNTVQMD
+211 GLDPDRNSLQMD
-223 IFPTNLISNIIIS
+223 IFPSNLISNIIVS

-243 APDFAGGAINIET
+243 SPDFAGGAINIET
-256 TAFPEEKI
+256 TAFPDKKV

-276 MHFNDEFLSYE
+276 MHFNNEFLSYE
-287 GGKTDF
+287 GGNTDF
-293 LGFDDGTRS
+293 LGFDNGTRS
-302 LPAQAKS
+302 LPTNANS

-316 SGASSGE
+316 SGASKEE

-328 NSFNKELGAQQQTS
+328 TSFDKELGAKQQTS

-357 LNKKKSQRISYIFS
+357 LKNQKSKRISYIMS
-371 ASYKSEYKYY
+371 ASYKSEYKFY
-381 DDVSYGEYQKSL
+381 DNVTYGEYQKSL
-393 ASDETEL
+393 ESSDTEL
-400 KYATTQNGQ
+400 KYATVQNGQ
-409 IGERQFLIGLLGGV
+409 IGERQFLIGLLGGI
-423 AYKSNNDN
+423 AYKTNEDQL
-431 IKLTAMRMQ
+431 KFTAMHLQ

-445 AAQFDIDNNGEAV
+445 AAQFNIDNNGEAV
-458 GQSGYIAGSDN
+458 GQSGYIASSDN
-469 LEFNQRALTNILL
+469 LEFNQRGLTNFLL
-482 EGEHFRKESVWEIN
+482 EGEHIREKSNWEIN
-496 WKISPTF
+496 WKLSPTF
-503 STSEDPDIRK
+503 SSSEDPDIRK
-513 TAFTFTPVDTFF
+513 TAFTNAPLDTFF

-546 SKIDLTRKYIHREK
+546 AKVDLTKKYSFREK
-560 EGNLKFGFSRLYK
+560 EGKLKFGFSEIYK
-573 SRDYEILFY
+573 SRDYEILFF
-582 DVQFFGSQNW
+582 DVQFFGGQNW
-592 ESSDPN
+592 TNSNPN
-598 KVLDYEN
+598 KVLDQEN
-605 IYTQGGNNIYF
+605 LYTQGGNNIYF

-625 NSYSSSVNNL
+625 NSYESSVNNIGL
-635 AMYVSNEYMLTKKL
+635 YVSNEYMLSKKL
-649 NTIIGLRAENYVQ
+649 NTIVGLRAENYVQ

-670 FASGDETNGTN
+670 YASGDEFNGTN
-681 LDDTKVLESFD
+681 LEDEKVLESFD

-756 RIDNID
+756 RIDNLD
-762 VRWELFSKPGQMISV
+762 VRWELYKKVGQMISV

-820 TQLDFVSTEKNKVSL
+820 TNIEMISSEKNIFSL

-846 TMTDAEFNARKGYEK
+846 TMTDAEYNSRNGYIKKGESITNK
-861 EGQTI
+861 
-866 NNTRQMA
+866 RQMA
-873 GQSPYVVNGG
+873 GQSPFVVNCG
-883 ITYSNTESDIQAG
+883 IMFTNKESEIQSG

-921 FHSLNFTFSKKMGAE
+921 FHSLNFSINKKIGKD
-936 KRTNI
+936 KRTKI
-941 SFKASNLLGDNN
+941 DFKVSNLLGDNN
-953 YNYYSSFGA
+953 YNYYSSFEA
-962 ENQTYSEYSIGR
+962 ENQPYSEFNIGR
-974 TFSVGVSHKF
+974 TVSVGVSHKF

>member
-1 MNRKTAL
+1 
-8 IIQGCFSNFEESIQ
+8 
-22 LTMKKLILIATL
+22 MKKLYFIAL
-34 FTSAFSLSQGTVKG
+34 LLTSSLVYSQGTISGTVF
-48 VVVDGESKE
+48 DGETGE

-79 NFSFQLNAGTYDLKI
+79 NFSFKLKSDTYDLKI

-99 DSVLVKN
+99 ETILVKK
-106 IEVKNNETV
+106 VFVANNET
-115 TVADILLFE
+115 TILE
-124 KSEEMEVF
+124 EIKIDQKSEEMAVF
-132 TVVADQIRNTE
+132 TVVGEQVRNTE
-143 NFLDVQKMNETKMI
+143 GALDIIKMNDVKML
-157 DGITSGKIKETG
+157 DGITSDKIKLTG

-211 GLDPDRNTVQMD
+211 GLDPDRNSLQMD
-223 IFPTNLISNIIIS
+223 IFPSNLISNIIVS

-243 APDFAGGAINIET
+243 SPDFAGGAINIET
-256 TAFPEEKI
+256 TAFPDKKV

-276 MHFNDEFLSYE
+276 MHFNNEFLSYE
-287 GGKTDF
+287 GGNTDF
-293 LGFDDGTRS
+293 LGFDNGTRS
-302 LPAQAKS
+302 LPTNANS

-316 SGASSGE
+316 SGASKEE

-328 NSFNKELGAQQQTS
+328 TSFDKELGAKQQTS

-357 LNKKKSQRISYIFS
+357 LKNQKSKRISYIMS
-371 ASYKSEYKYY
+371 ASYKSEYKFY
-381 DDVSYGEYQKSL
+381 DNVTYGEYQKSL
-393 ASDETEL
+393 ESSDTEL
-400 KYATTQNGQ
+400 KYATVQNGQ
-409 IGERQFLIGLLGGV
+409 IGERQFLIGLLGGI
-423 AYKSNNDN
+423 AYKTNEDQL
-431 IKLTAMRMQ
+431 KFTAMHLQ

-445 AAQFDIDNNGEAV
+445 AAQFNIDNNGEAV
-458 GQSGYIAGSDN
+458 GQSGYIASSDN
-469 LEFNQRALTNILL
+469 LEFNQRGLTNFLL
-482 EGEHFRKESVWEIN
+482 EGEHIREKSNWEIN
-496 WKISPTF
+496 WKLSPTF
-503 STSEDPDIRK
+503 SSSEDPDIRK
-513 TAFTFTPVDTFF
+513 TAFTNAPLDTFF

-546 SKIDLTRKYIHREK
+546 AKVDLTKKYSFREK
-560 EGNLKFGFSRLYK
+560 EGKLKFGFSEIYK
-573 SRDYEILFY
+573 SRDYEILFF
-582 DVQFFGSQNW
+582 DVQFFGGQNW
-592 ESSDPN
+592 TNSDPN
-598 KVLDYEN
+598 KVLDQEN
-605 IYTQGGNNIYF
+605 LYTQGGNNIYF

-625 NSYSSSVNNL
+625 NSYESSVNNIGL
-635 AMYVSNEYMLTKKL
+635 YVSNEYMLSKKL
-649 NTIIGLRAENYVQ
+649 NTIVGLRAENYVQ

-670 FASGDETNGTN
+670 YASGDEFNGTN
-681 LDDTKVLESFD
+681 LEDEKVLESFD

-756 RIDNID
+756 RIDNLD
-762 VRWELFSKPGQMISV
+762 VRWELYKKVGQMISV

-820 TQLDFVSTEKNKVSL
+820 TNIEMISSEKNIFSL

-846 TMTDAEFNARKGYEK
+846 TMTDAEYNSRNGYIKKGESITNK
-861 EGQTI
+861 
-866 NNTRQMA
+866 RQMA
-873 GQSPYVVNGG
+873 GQSPFVVNCG
-883 ITYSNTESDIQAG
+883 IMFTNKESEIQSG

-921 FHSLNFTFSKKMGAE
+921 FHSLNFSINKKIGKD
-936 KRTNI
+936 KRTKI
-941 SFKASNLLGDNN
+941 DFKVSNLLGDNN
-953 YNYYSSFGA
+953 YNYYSSFEA
-962 ENQTYSEYSIGR
+962 ENQPYSEFNIGR
-974 TFSVGVSHKF
+974 TVSVGVSHKF

>member
-1 MNRKTAL
+1 MLFQEL
-8 IIQGCFSNFEESIQ
+8 IKYQ
-22 LTMKKLILIATL
+22 MKKLYFIAL
-34 FTSAFSLSQGTVKG
+34 LLTSSLVYSQGTISGTVF
-48 VVVDGESKE
+48 DGETGE

-79 NFSFQLNAGTYDLKI
+79 NFSFKLKSDTYDLKI

-99 DSVLVKN
+99 ETILVKK
-106 IEVKNNETV
+106 VFVANNET
-115 TVADILLFE
+115 TILE
-124 KSEEMEVF
+124 EIKIDQKSEEMAVF
-132 TVVADQIRNTE
+132 TVVGEQVRNTE
-143 NFLDVQKMNETKMI
+143 GALDIIKMNDVKML
-157 DGITSGKIKETG
+157 DGITSDKIKLTG

-211 GLDPDRNTVQMD
+211 GLDPDRNSLQMD
-223 IFPTNLISNIIIS
+223 IFPSNLISNIIVS

-243 APDFAGGAINIET
+243 SPDFAGGAINIET
-256 TAFPEEKI
+256 TAFPDKKV

-276 MHFNDEFLSYE
+276 MHFNNEFLSYE
-287 GGKTDF
+287 GGNTDF
-293 LGFDDGTRS
+293 LGFDNGTRS
-302 LPAQAKS
+302 LPTNANS

-316 SGASSGE
+316 SGASKEE

-328 NSFNKELGAQQQTS
+328 TSFDKELGAKQQTS

-357 LNKKKSQRISYIFS
+357 LKNQKSKRISYIMS
-371 ASYKSEYKYY
+371 ASYKSEYKFY
-381 DDVSYGEYQKSL
+381 DNVTYGEYQKSL
-393 ASDETEL
+393 ESSDTEL
-400 KYATTQNGQ
+400 KYATVQNGQ
-409 IGERQFLIGLLGGV
+409 IGERQFLIGLLGGI
-423 AYKSNNDN
+423 AYKTNEDQL
-431 IKLTAMRMQ
+431 KFTAMHLQ

-445 AAQFDIDNNGEAV
+445 AAQFNIDNNGEAI
-458 GQSGYIAGSDN
+458 GQSGYIASSDN
-469 LEFNQRALTNILL
+469 LEFNQRGLTNFLL
-482 EGEHFRKESVWEIN
+482 EGEHIREKSNWEIN
-496 WKISPTF
+496 WKLSPTF
-503 STSEDPDIRK
+503 SSSEDPDIRK
-513 TAFTFTPVDTFF
+513 TAFTNAPLDTFF

-546 SKIDLTRKYIHREK
+546 AKVDLTKKYSFREK
-560 EGNLKFGFSRLYK
+560 EGKLKFGFSEIYK
-573 SRDYEILFY
+573 SRDYEILFF
-582 DVQFFGSQNW
+582 DVQFFGGQNW
-592 ESSDPN
+592 TNSNPN
-598 KVLDYEN
+598 KVLDQEN
-605 IYTQGGNNIYF
+605 LYTQGGNNIYF

-625 NSYSSSVNNL
+625 NSYESSVNNIGL
-635 AMYVSNEYMLTKKL
+635 YVSNEYMLSKKL
-649 NTIIGLRAENYVQ
+649 NTIVGLRAENYVQ

-670 FASGDETNGTN
+670 YASGDEFNGTN
-681 LDDTKVLESFD
+681 LEDEKVLESFD

-756 RIDNID
+756 RIDNLD
-762 VRWELFSKPGQMISV
+762 VRWELYKKVGQMISV

-820 TQLDFVSTEKNKVSL
+820 TNIEMISSEKNIFSL

-846 TMTDAEFNARKGYEK
+846 TMTDAEYNSRNGYIKKGESITNK
-861 EGQTI
+861 
-866 NNTRQMA
+866 RQMA
-873 GQSPYVVNGG
+873 GQSPFVVNCG
-883 ITYSNTESDIQAG
+883 IMFTNKESEIQSG

-921 FHSLNFTFSKKMGAE
+921 FHSLNFSINKKIGKD
-936 KRTNI
+936 KRTKI
-941 SFKASNLLGDNN
+941 DFKVSNLLGDNN
-953 YNYYSSFGA
+953 YNYYSSFEA
-962 ENQTYSEYSIGR
+962 ENQPYSEFNIGR
-974 TFSVGVSHKF
+974 TVSVGVSHKF

>member
-1 MNRKTAL
+1 ML
-8 IIQGCFSNFEESIQ
+8 FQE
-22 LTMKKLILIATL
+22 LTKYQMKKLYFIAL
-34 FTSAFSLSQGTVKG
+34 LLTSSLVYSQGTISGTVF
-48 VVVDGESKE
+48 DGETGE
-57 TIINATVQ
+57 TVINATVQ
-65 VLGTSKGAVTDFDG
+65 VLGTSKGAVTNFDG
-79 NFSFQLNAGTYDLKI
+79 YFSFKLKSDTYDLKI

-99 DSVLVKN
+99 ETILVKK
-106 IEVKNNETV
+106 VFVANNET
-115 TVADILLFE
+115 TILE
-124 KSEEMEVF
+124 EIKIDQKSEEMAVF
-132 TVVADQIRNTE
+132 TVVGEQVRNTE
-143 NFLDVQKMNETKMI
+143 GALDIIKMNDVKML
-157 DGITSGKIKETG
+157 DGITSDKIKLTG

-211 GLDPDRNTVQMD
+211 GLDPDRNSLQMD
-223 IFPTNLISNIIIS
+223 IFPSNLISNIIVS

-243 APDFAGGAINIET
+243 SPDFAGGAINIET
-256 TAFPEEKI
+256 TAFPDKKV

-276 MHFNDEFLSYE
+276 MHFNNEFLSYE
-287 GGKTDF
+287 GGNTDF
-293 LGFDDGTRS
+293 LGFDNGTRS
-302 LPAQAKS
+302 LPTNANS

-316 SGASSGE
+316 SGASKEE

-328 NSFNKELGAQQQTS
+328 TSFDKELGAKQQTS

-357 LNKKKSQRISYIFS
+357 LKNQKSKRISYIMS
-371 ASYKSEYKYY
+371 ASYKSEYKFY
-381 DDVSYGEYQKSL
+381 DNVTYGEYQKSL
-393 ASDETEL
+393 EPSDTEL
-400 KYATTQNGQ
+400 KYATVQNGQ
-409 IGERQFLIGLLGGV
+409 IGERQFLIGLLGGI
-423 AYKSNNDN
+423 AYKTNEDQL
-431 IKLTAMRMQ
+431 KFTAMHLQ

-445 AAQFDIDNNGEAV
+445 AAQFNIDNNGEAV
-458 GQSGYIAGSDN
+458 GQSGYIASSDN
-469 LEFNQRALTNILL
+469 LEFNQRGLTNFLL
-482 EGEHFRKESVWEIN
+482 EGEHIREKSNWEIN
-496 WKISPTF
+496 WKLSPTF
-503 STSEDPDIRK
+503 SSSEDPDIRK
-513 TAFTFTPVDTFF
+513 TAFTNTPLDTFF

-546 SKIDLTRKYIHREK
+546 AKVDLTKKYSFREK
-560 EGNLKFGFSRLYK
+560 EGKLKFGFSEIYK
-573 SRDYEILFY
+573 SRDYEILFF
-582 DVQFFGSQNW
+582 DVQFFGGQNW
-592 ESSDPN
+592 TTSDPN
-598 KVLDYEN
+598 KVLNKEN
-605 IYTQGGNNIYF
+605 LYTQGGNNIYF

-625 NSYSSSVNNL
+625 NSYESSVNNIGL
-635 AMYVSNEYMLTKKL
+635 YVSNEYMLSKKL
-649 NTIIGLRAENYVQ
+649 NTIVGLRAENYVQ

-670 FASGDETNGTN
+670 YASGDEFNGTN
-681 LDDTKVLESFD
+681 LEDEKVLESFD

-756 RIDNID
+756 RIDNLD
-762 VRWELFSKPGQMISV
+762 VRWELYKKVGQMISV

-820 TQLDFVSTEKNKVSL
+820 TNIEMISSEKNIFSL

-846 TMTDAEFNARKGYEK
+846 TMTDAEYNSRNGYIKKGESITNK
-861 EGQTI
+861 
-866 NNTRQMA
+866 RQMA
-873 GQSPYVVNGG
+873 GQSPFVVNCG
-883 ITYSNTESDIQAG
+883 IMFTNKESEIQSG

-921 FHSLNFTFSKKMGAE
+921 FHSLNFSINKKIGKD
-936 KRTNI
+936 KRTKI
-941 SFKASNLLGDNN
+941 DFKVSNLLGDNN
-953 YNYYSSFGA
+953 YNYYSSFEA
-962 ENQTYSEYSIGR
+962 ENQPYSEFNIGR
-974 TFSVGVSHKF
+974 TVSVGVSHKF

>member
-1 MNRKTAL
+1 MLFQEL
-8 IIQGCFSNFEESIQ
+8 IKYQ
-22 LTMKKLILIATL
+22 MKKLYFITL
-34 FTSAFSLSQGTVKG
+34 LLTSSLVYSQGTISGTVF
-48 VVVDGESKE
+48 DGETGE

-79 NFSFQLNAGTYDLKI
+79 NFSFKLKSDTYDLKI

-99 DSVLVKN
+99 ETILVKK
-106 IEVKNNETV
+106 VFVANNET
-115 TVADILLFE
+115 TILE
-124 KSEEMEVF
+124 EIKIDQKSEEMAVF
-132 TVVADQIRNTE
+132 TVVGEQVRNTE
-143 NFLDVQKMNETKMI
+143 GALDIIKMNDVKML
-157 DGITSGKIKETG
+157 DGITSDKIKLTG

-211 GLDPDRNTVQMD
+211 GLDPDRNSLQMD
-223 IFPTNLISNIIIS
+223 IFPSNLISNIIVS

-243 APDFAGGAINIET
+243 SPDFAGGAINIET
-256 TAFPEEKI
+256 TAFPDKKV

-276 MHFNDEFLSYE
+276 MHFNNEFLSYE
-287 GGKTDF
+287 GGNTDF
-293 LGFDDGTRS
+293 LGFDNGTRS
-302 LPAQAKS
+302 LPTNANS

-316 SGASSGE
+316 SGASKEE

-328 NSFNKELGAQQQTS
+328 TSFDKELGAKQQTS

-357 LNKKKSQRISYIFS
+357 LKNQKSKRISYIMS
-371 ASYKSEYKYY
+371 ASYKSEYKFY
-381 DDVSYGEYQKSL
+381 DNVTYGEYQKSL
-393 ASDETEL
+393 ESSDTEL
-400 KYATTQNGQ
+400 KYATVQNGQ
-409 IGERQFLIGLLGGV
+409 IGERQFLIGLLGGI
-423 AYKSNNDN
+423 AYKTNEDQL
-431 IKLTAMRMQ
+431 KFTAMHLQ

-445 AAQFDIDNNGEAV
+445 AAQFNIDNNGEAV
-458 GQSGYIAGSDN
+458 GQSGYIASSDN
-469 LEFNQRALTNILL
+469 LEFNQRGLTNFLL
-482 EGEHFRKESVWEIN
+482 EGEHIREKSNWEIN
-496 WKISPTF
+496 WKLSPTF
-503 STSEDPDIRK
+503 SSSEDPDIRK
-513 TAFTFTPVDTFF
+513 TAFTNAPLDTFF

-546 SKIDLTRKYIHREK
+546 AKVDLTKKYSFREK
-560 EGNLKFGFSRLYK
+560 EGKLKFGFSEIYK
-573 SRDYEILFY
+573 SRDYEILFF
-582 DVQFFGSQNW
+582 DVQFFGGQNW
-592 ESSDPN
+592 TNSDPN
-598 KVLDYEN
+598 KVLDQEN
-605 IYTQGGNNIYF
+605 LYTQGGNNIYF

-625 NSYSSSVNNL
+625 NSYESSVNNIGL
-635 AMYVSNEYMLTKKL
+635 YVSNEYMLSKKL
-649 NTIIGLRAENYVQ
+649 NTIVGLRAENYVQ

-670 FASGDETNGTN
+670 YASGDEFNGTN
-681 LDDTKVLESFD
+681 LEDEKVLESFD

-756 RIDNID
+756 RIDNLD
-762 VRWELFSKPGQMISV
+762 VRWELYKKVGQMISV

-820 TQLDFVSTEKNKVSL
+820 TNIEMISSEKNIFSL

-846 TMTDAEFNARKGYEK
+846 TMTDAEYNSRNGYIKKGESITNK
-861 EGQTI
+861 
-866 NNTRQMA
+866 RQMA
-873 GQSPYVVNGG
+873 GQSPFVVNCG
-883 ITYSNTESDIQAG
+883 IMFTNKESEIQSG

-921 FHSLNFTFSKKMGAE
+921 FHSLNFSINKKIGKD
-936 KRTNI
+936 KRTKI
-941 SFKASNLLGDNN
+941 DFKVSNLLGDNN
-953 YNYYSSFGA
+953 YNYYSSFEA
-962 ENQTYSEYSIGR
+962 ENQPYSEFNIGR
-974 TFSVGVSHKF
+974 TVSVGVSHKF